1 MNVKKAL
8 FASSLFLCGAGVL
21 PVTAGLPVPH
31 DESEISSPMPEQQ
44 KKNRIITG
52 NVTDGS
58 TGEPLIGVSIML
70 KGSSEGTTTDLDGNF
85 SLSVP
90 VKAQLE
96 FSYIGYKKQVLDVTD
111 LVVAN
116 VKLESDN
123 EMLAEVVVVGAG
135 TQKKVSVTGAIT
147 SVKGTELHAPSSSLT
162 SNFAGKLA
170 GVIAV
175 TTGGEPGTSSNFYIR
190 GIGTFG
196 GRATPLILLDGVE
209 ISSGDLNRIPPESIE
224 SFSILKDASAT
235 AIYGARGAN
244 GVMLVTTK
252 IGTENTKASINVTVE
267 NSFLKPVNEVGYVDG
282 ARWMEIYNEA
292 QLARTPNAT
301 PKYSQERIDYTRSG
315 INPYVY
321 PDVDWY
327 DLVFKESTMN
337 QRANV
342 NIMGGGPKVSYY
354 MSLQANHD
362 TGLLD
367 IPKAYSFDNNINKW
381 GYTFQNN
388 IAYKVTPT
396 TRIDLRMNAQIGN
409 NKGPNA
415 SVSDI
420 FYQVY
425 NNNPVTFPAYFPAE
439 PDDRHIK
446 YGNAI
451 LSGTSLYTNP
461 YQYMLGSYKEV
472 NYSMLNTSIY
482 INQNLDFVTKGL
494 KIIALVNWKSWSET
508 SYTRWLDPYWYR
520 VDPKSWSPDNPG
532 EYTLE
537 RLNSSGSEYIS
548 QSGIGRGADNTFYFH
563 GQLNYE
569 NTFGED
575 HGVTAMLM
583 YMQRDFK
590 RDVLPNRN
598 QGFSGRFTYDY
609 GQRYLAEFNFG
620 YNGTERL
627 ARADR
632 FEFFPAMSLG
642 WVISNEAFFEPLR
655 DKVDNLKVRASFG
668 EVGSDDLDYPTNFV
682 YIDQVSLDKIG
693 WTTGDNFNT
702 YKVGPQLERYAVQN
716 ACWERS
722 QKLDVGID
730 ITLFR
735 NWNIIFDYF
744 HEKRYNILMM
754 RAAWP
759 NMIGFSNALPYS
771 PIGEMSNQGY
781 EVSTSYSTQIGKN
794 LTIDFRGNF
803 TYTKNKYVYIDEIW
817 HEYPWQIKTG
827 RPLSYQYGYVAEGL
841 FGSQEEIDNHAKQEL
856 GSTPMPGDI
865 KYRDLNGDG
874 VINSYDQAFISELGK
889 DPRIQYG
896 FGVNLTYKKWD
907 LGVFF
912 NGSAMRKINM
922 NKDGGVHPFG
932 AESHNVFQY
941 VAENRWTEENQNPH
955 AQYPRLGITN
965 SETDN
970 NRQNSTYWLR
980 NGNFL
985 RFKQLEVGY
994 TFKYG
999 RVYLT
1004 GDNIAVFSP
1013 FKEWDPELEWYKY
1026 PLQRTFNIGLQL
1038 NF

>member
-1 MNVKKAL
+1 MKKHSKKLFSLCLVAMAL
-8 FASSLFLCGAGVL
+8 SGATDPVFADSADKTGREVM
-21 PVTAGLPVPH
+21 TTY
-31 DESEISSPMPEQQ
+31 QQ
-44 KKNRIITG
+44 KKGRTVTGTITDA
-52 NVTDGS
+52 VDGS
-58 TGEPLIGVSIML
+58 PLIGVNIKL
-70 KGSSEGTTTDLDGNF
+70 KGTTTGVISDIDGNY
-85 SLSVP
+85 SIEVDSRKSILI
-90 VKAQLE
+90 
-96 FSYIGYKKQVLDVTD
+96 FSYIGYKTREVPVED
-111 LVVAN
+111 LGVIN
-116 VKLESDN
+116 VKLTSDN
-123 EMLAEVVVVGAG
+123 ELLDEVVIVGSG
-135 TQKKVSVTGAIT
+135 TQKKVSVTGAIS
-147 SVKGTELHAPSSSLT
+147 SVKGAALKAPSSSLT
-162 SNFAGKLA
+162 SSLAGRLA
-170 GVIAV
+170 GVMV
-175 TTGGEPGTSSNFYIR
+175 NTTSGEPGSASEFYIR
-190 GIGTFG
+190 GISTFG
-196 GRATPLILLDGVE
+196 GRKTPLILLDDVE
-209 ISSGDLNRIPPESIE
+209 ISSTDLNNIPAETIE

-235 AIYGARGAN
+235 AIYGSRGAN

-252 IGTENTKASINVTVE
+252 SGQENTKTQINVTVE
-267 NSFLKPVNEVGYVDG
+267 NSFQSMMNFPKFVDG
-282 ARWMEIYNEA
+282 ATWMELYNEG
-292 QLARTPNAT
+292 QRNRGAT
-301 PKYSQERIDYTRSG
+301 SLMYSQERIDNTRNKV
-315 INPYVY
+315 NPYVY
-321 PDVDWY
+321 PDVNWR
-327 DLVFKESTMN
+327 DLLFKDMAMS

-342 NIMGGGPKVSYY
+342 NLQGGGSRVSYY
-354 MSLQANHD
+354 MSLNVNHD
-362 TGLLD
+362 SGLLD
-367 IPKAYSFDNNINKW
+367 SPQIYSFNNNINNLS
-381 GYTFQNN
+381 YNFQNN
-388 IAYKVTPT
+388 LQVKVTPT
-396 TRIDLRMNAQIGN
+396 TQIRLNMNAQIQN
-409 NKGPNA
+409 RKGPNYKTQDLFIMTHTA
-415 SVSDI
+415 NPI
-420 FYQVY
+420 F
-425 NNNPVTFPAYFPAE
+425 FPATLPAQKG
-439 PDDRHIK
+439 DKHMRF
-446 YGNAI
+446 GNAI
-451 LSGTSLYTNP
+451 LSNATLRTNP
-461 YQYMLGSYKEV
+461 YAHMASSFKQVDENM
-472 NYSMLNTSIY
+472 MHTTMRID
-482 INQNLDFVTKGL
+482 QTLDFVTKGL
-494 KIIALVNWKSWSET
+494 SANALIHFKNT
-508 SYTRWLDPYWYR
+508 SSQAFTRSIEPYYYR
-520 VDPKSWSPDNPG
+520 ITKWTPG
-532 EYTLE
+532 TDQYDME
-537 RLNSSGSEYIS
+537 RLGTSGTEYIYTS
-548 QSGIGRGADNTFYFH
+548 DISRYTERTITMQF
-563 GQLNYE
+563 QLDYKRQ
-569 NTFGED
+569 FGM
-575 HGVTAMLM
+575 HNVGGMLM

>member
-1 MNVKKAL
+1 MKKHSKKLFSLCLVAMAL
-8 FASSLFLCGAGVL
+8 SGATDPVFADSADKTGREVM
-21 PVTAGLPVPH
+21 TTY
-31 DESEISSPMPEQQ
+31 QQ
-44 KKNRIITG
+44 KKGRTVTGTITDA
-52 NVTDGS
+52 VDGS
-58 TGEPLIGVSIML
+58 PLIGVNIKL
-70 KGSSEGTTTDLDGNF
+70 KGTTTGVISDIDGNY
-85 SLSVP
+85 SIEVDSRKSILI
-90 VKAQLE
+90 
-96 FSYIGYKKQVLDVTD
+96 FSYIGYKTREVPVED
-111 LVVAN
+111 LGVIN
-116 VKLESDN
+116 VKLTSDN
-123 EMLAEVVVVGAG
+123 ELLDEVVIVGSG
-135 TQKKVSVTGAIT
+135 TQKKVSVTGAIS
-147 SVKGTELHAPSSSLT
+147 SVKGAALKAPSSSLT
-162 SNFAGKLA
+162 SSLAGRLA
-170 GVIAV
+170 GVMV
-175 TTGGEPGTSSNFYIR
+175 NTTSGEPGSASEFYIR
-190 GIGTFG
+190 GISTFG
-196 GRATPLILLDGVE
+196 GRKTPLILLDDVE
-209 ISSGDLNRIPPESIE
+209 ISSTDLNNIPAETIE

-235 AIYGARGAN
+235 AIYGSRGAN

-252 IGTENTKASINVTVE
+252 SGQENTKTQINVTVE
-267 NSFLKPVNEVGYVDG
+267 NSFQSMMNFPKFVDG
-282 ARWMEIYNEA
+282 ATWMELYNEG
-292 QLARTPNAT
+292 QRNRGAT
-301 PKYSQERIDYTRSG
+301 SLMYSQERIDNTRNKV
-315 INPYVY
+315 NPYVY
-321 PDVDWY
+321 PDVNWR
-327 DLVFKESTMN
+327 DLLFKDMAMS

-342 NIMGGGPKVSYY
+342 NLQGGGSRVSYY
-354 MSLQANHD
+354 MSLNVNHD
-362 TGLLD
+362 SGLLD
-367 IPKAYSFDNNINKW
+367 SPQIYSFNNNINNLS
-381 GYTFQNN
+381 YNFQNN
-388 IAYKVTPT
+388 LQVKVTPT
-396 TRIDLRMNAQIGN
+396 TKIRLNMNAQIQN
-409 NKGPNA
+409 RKGPNYKTQDLFIMTHTA
-415 SVSDI
+415 NPI
-420 FYQVY
+420 F
-425 NNNPVTFPAYFPAE
+425 FPATLPAQKG
-439 PDDRHIK
+439 DKHMRF
-446 YGNAI
+446 GNAI
-451 LSGTSLYTNP
+451 LSNATLRTNP
-461 YQYMLGSYKEV
+461 YAHMASSFKQVDENM
-472 NYSMLNTSIY
+472 MHTTMRID
-482 INQNLDFVTKGL
+482 QTLDFVTKGL
-494 KIIALVNWKSWSET
+494 SANALIHFKNT
-508 SYTRWLDPYWYR
+508 SSQAFTRSIEPYYYR
-520 VDPKSWSPDNPG
+520 ITKWTPG
-532 EYTLE
+532 TDQYDME
-537 RLNSSGSEYIS
+537 RLGTSGTEYIYTS
-548 QSGIGRGADNTFYFH
+548 DISRYTERTITMQF
-563 GQLNYE
+563 QLDYKRQ
-569 NTFGED
+569 FGM
-575 HGVTAMLM
+575 HNVGGMLM

-693 WTTGDNFNT
+693 WTTGGNFNT

>member
-1 MNVKKAL
+1 MKKHSKKLFSLCLVAMAL
-8 FASSLFLCGAGVL
+8 SGATDPVFADSADKTGREVM
-21 PVTAGLPVPH
+21 TTY
-31 DESEISSPMPEQQ
+31 QQ
-44 KKNRIITG
+44 KKGRTVTGTITDA
-52 NVTDGS
+52 VDGS
-58 TGEPLIGVSIML
+58 PLIGVNIKL
-70 KGSSEGTTTDLDGNF
+70 KGTTTGVISDIDGNY
-85 SLSVP
+85 SIEVDSRKSILI
-90 VKAQLE
+90 
-96 FSYIGYKKQVLDVTD
+96 FSYIGYKTREVPVED
-111 LVVAN
+111 LGVIN
-116 VKLESDN
+116 VKLTSDN
-123 EMLAEVVVVGAG
+123 ELLDEVVIVGSG
-135 TQKKVSVTGAIT
+135 TQKKVSVTGAIS
-147 SVKGTELHAPSSSLT
+147 SVKGAALKAPSSSLT
-162 SNFAGKLA
+162 SSLAGRLA
-170 GVIAV
+170 GVMV
-175 TTGGEPGTSSNFYIR
+175 NTTSGEPGSASEFYIR
-190 GIGTFG
+190 GISTFG
-196 GRATPLILLDGVE
+196 GRKTPLILLDDVE
-209 ISSGDLNRIPPESIE
+209 ISSTDLNNIPTETIE

-235 AIYGARGAN
+235 AIYGSRGAN

-252 IGTENTKASINVTVE
+252 SGQENTKTQINVTVE
-267 NSFLKPVNEVGYVDG
+267 NSFQSMMNFPKFVDG
-282 ARWMEIYNEA
+282 ATWMELYNEG
-292 QLARTPNAT
+292 QRNRGAT
-301 PKYSQERIDYTRSG
+301 SLMYSQERIDNTRNKV
-315 INPYVY
+315 NPYVY
-321 PDVDWY
+321 PDVNWR
-327 DLVFKESTMN
+327 DLLFKDMAMS

-342 NIMGGGPKVSYY
+342 NLQGGGSRVSYY
-354 MSLQANHD
+354 MSLNVNHD
-362 TGLLD
+362 SGLLD
-367 IPKAYSFDNNINKW
+367 SPQIYSFNNNINNLS
-381 GYTFQNN
+381 YNFQNN
-388 IAYKVTPT
+388 LQVKVTPT
-396 TRIDLRMNAQIGN
+396 TKIRLNMNAQIQN
-409 NKGPNA
+409 RKGPNYKTQDLFIMTHTA
-415 SVSDI
+415 NPI
-420 FYQVY
+420 F
-425 NNNPVTFPAYFPAE
+425 FPATLPAQKG
-439 PDDRHIK
+439 DKHMRF
-446 YGNAI
+446 GNAI
-451 LSGTSLYTNP
+451 LSNATLRTNP
-461 YQYMLGSYKEV
+461 YAHMASSFKQVDENM
-472 NYSMLNTSIY
+472 MHTTMRID
-482 INQNLDFVTKGL
+482 QTLDFVTKGL
-494 KIIALVNWKSWSET
+494 SANALIHFKNT
-508 SYTRWLDPYWYR
+508 SSQAFTRSIEPYYYR
-520 VDPKSWSPDNPG
+520 ITKWTPG
-532 EYTLE
+532 TDQYDME
-537 RLNSSGSEYIS
+537 RLGTSGTEYIYTS
-548 QSGIGRGADNTFYFH
+548 DISRYTERTITMQF
-563 GQLNYE
+563 QLDYKRQ
-569 NTFGED
+569 FGM
-575 HGVTAMLM
+575 HNVGGMLM

-730 ITLFR
+730 LTLFR

>member
-1 MNVKKAL
+1 MKKHSKKLFSLCLVAMAL
-8 FASSLFLCGAGVL
+8 SGATDPVFADSADKTGREVM
-21 PVTAGLPVPH
+21 TTY
-31 DESEISSPMPEQQ
+31 QQ
-44 KKNRIITG
+44 KKGRTVTGTITDA
-52 NVTDGS
+52 VDGS
-58 TGEPLIGVSIML
+58 PLIGVNIKL
-70 KGSSEGTTTDLDGNF
+70 KGTTTGVISDIDGNY
-85 SLSVP
+85 SIEVDSRKSILI
-90 VKAQLE
+90 
-96 FSYIGYKKQVLDVTD
+96 FSYIGYKTREVPVED
-111 LVVAN
+111 LGVIN
-116 VKLESDN
+116 VKLTSDN
-123 EMLAEVVVVGAG
+123 ELLDEVVIVGSG
-135 TQKKVSVTGAIT
+135 TQKKVSVTGAIS
-147 SVKGTELHAPSSSLT
+147 SVKGAALKAPSSSLT
-162 SNFAGKLA
+162 SSLAGRLA
-170 GVIAV
+170 GVMV
-175 TTGGEPGTSSNFYIR
+175 NTTSGEPGSASEFYIR
-190 GIGTFG
+190 GISTFG
-196 GRATPLILLDGVE
+196 GRKTPLILLDDVE
-209 ISSGDLNRIPPESIE
+209 ISSTDLNNIPAETIE

-235 AIYGARGAN
+235 AIYGSRGAN

-252 IGTENTKASINVTVE
+252 SGQENTKTQINVTVE
-267 NSFLKPVNEVGYVDG
+267 NSFQSMMNFPKFVDG
-282 ARWMEIYNEA
+282 ATWMELYNEG
-292 QLARTPNAT
+292 QRNRGAT
-301 PKYSQERIDYTRSG
+301 SLMYSQERIDNTRNKV
-315 INPYVY
+315 NPYVY
-321 PDVDWY
+321 PDVNWR
-327 DLVFKESTMN
+327 DLLFKDMAMS

-342 NIMGGGPKVSYY
+342 NLQGGGSRVSYY
-354 MSLQANHD
+354 MSLNVNHD
-362 TGLLD
+362 SGLLD
-367 IPKAYSFDNNINKW
+367 SPQIYSFNNNINNLS
-381 GYTFQNN
+381 YNFQNN
-388 IAYKVTPT
+388 LQVKFTPT
-396 TRIDLRMNAQIGN
+396 TKIRLNMNAQIQN
-409 NKGPNA
+409 RKGPNYKTQDLFIMTHTA
-415 SVSDI
+415 NPI
-420 FYQVY
+420 F
-425 NNNPVTFPAYFPAE
+425 FPATLPAQKG
-439 PDDRHIK
+439 DKHMRF
-446 YGNAI
+446 GNAI
-451 LSGTSLYTNP
+451 LSNATLRTNP
-461 YQYMLGSYKEV
+461 YAHMASSFKQVDENM
-472 NYSMLNTSIY
+472 MHTTMRID
-482 INQNLDFVTKGL
+482 QTLDFVTKGL
-494 KIIALVNWKSWSET
+494 SANALIHFKNT
-508 SYTRWLDPYWYR
+508 SSQAFTRSIEPYYYR
-520 VDPKSWSPDNPG
+520 ITKWTPG
-532 EYTLE
+532 TDQYDME
-537 RLNSSGSEYIS
+537 RLGTSGTEYIYTS
-548 QSGIGRGADNTFYFH
+548 DISRYTERTITMQF
-563 GQLNYE
+563 QLDYKRQ
-569 NTFGED
+569 FGM
-575 HGVTAMLM
+575 HNVGGMLM

>member
-1 MNVKKAL
+1 MKKHSKKLFSLCLVAMAL
-8 FASSLFLCGAGVL
+8 SGATDPVFADSADKTGREVM
-21 PVTAGLPVPH
+21 TTY
-31 DESEISSPMPEQQ
+31 QQ
-44 KKNRIITG
+44 KKGRTVTGTITDA
-52 NVTDGS
+52 VDGS
-58 TGEPLIGVSIML
+58 PLIGVNIKL
-70 KGSSEGTTTDLDGNF
+70 KGTTTGVISDIDGNY
-85 SLSVP
+85 SIEVDSRKSILI
-90 VKAQLE
+90 
-96 FSYIGYKKQVLDVTD
+96 FSYIGYKTREVPVED
-111 LVVAN
+111 LGVIN
-116 VKLESDN
+116 VKLTSDN
-123 EMLAEVVVVGAG
+123 ELLDEVVIVGSG
-135 TQKKVSVTGAIT
+135 TQKKVSVTGAIS
-147 SVKGTELHAPSSSLT
+147 SVKGAALKAPSSSLT
-162 SNFAGKLA
+162 SSLAGRLA
-170 GVIAV
+170 GVMV
-175 TTGGEPGTSSNFYIR
+175 NTTSGEPGSASEFYIR
-190 GIGTFG
+190 GISTFG
-196 GRATPLILLDGVE
+196 GRKTPLILLDDVE
-209 ISSGDLNRIPPESIE
+209 ISSTDLNNIPAETIE

-235 AIYGARGAN
+235 AIYGSRGAN
-244 GVMLVTTK
+244 GVMLVITK
-252 IGTENTKASINVTVE
+252 SGQENTKTQINVTVE
-267 NSFLKPVNEVGYVDG
+267 NSFQSMMNFPKFVDG
-282 ARWMEIYNEA
+282 ATWMELYNEG
-292 QLARTPNAT
+292 QRNRGAT
-301 PKYSQERIDYTRSG
+301 SLMYSQERIDNTRNKV
-315 INPYVY
+315 NPYVY
-321 PDVDWY
+321 PDVNWR
-327 DLVFKESTMN
+327 DLLFKDMAMS

-342 NIMGGGPKVSYY
+342 NLQGGGSRVSYY
-354 MSLQANHD
+354 MSLNVNHD
-362 TGLLD
+362 SGLLD
-367 IPKAYSFDNNINKW
+367 SPQIYSFNNNINNLS
-381 GYTFQNN
+381 YNFQNN
-388 IAYKVTPT
+388 LQVKVTPT
-396 TRIDLRMNAQIGN
+396 TKIRLNMNAQIQN
-409 NKGPNA
+409 RKGPNYKTQDLFIMTHTA
-415 SVSDI
+415 NPI
-420 FYQVY
+420 F
-425 NNNPVTFPAYFPAE
+425 FPATLPAQKG
-439 PDDRHIK
+439 DKHMRF
-446 YGNAI
+446 GNAI
-451 LSGTSLYTNP
+451 LSNATLRTNP
-461 YQYMLGSYKEV
+461 YAHMASSFKQVDENM
-472 NYSMLNTSIY
+472 MHTTMRID
-482 INQNLDFVTKGL
+482 QTLDFVTKGL
-494 KIIALVNWKSWSET
+494 SANALIHFKNT
-508 SYTRWLDPYWYR
+508 SSQAFTRSIEPYYYR
-520 VDPKSWSPDNPG
+520 ITKWTPG
-532 EYTLE
+532 TDQYDME
-537 RLNSSGSEYIS
+537 RLGTSGTEYIYTS
-548 QSGIGRGADNTFYFH
+548 DISRYTERTITMQF
-563 GQLNYE
+563 QLDYKRQ
-569 NTFGED
+569 FGM
-575 HGVTAMLM
+575 HNVGGMLM

>member
-1 MNVKKAL
+1 MKKHSKKLFSLCLVAMAL
-8 FASSLFLCGAGVL
+8 SGATDPVFADSADKTGREVM
-21 PVTAGLPVPH
+21 TTY
-31 DESEISSPMPEQQ
+31 QQ
-44 KKNRIITG
+44 KKGRTVTGTITDA
-52 NVTDGS
+52 VDGS
-58 TGEPLIGVSIML
+58 PLIGVNIKL
-70 KGSSEGTTTDLDGNF
+70 KGTTTGVISDIDGNY
-85 SLSVP
+85 SIEVDSRKSILI
-90 VKAQLE
+90 
-96 FSYIGYKKQVLDVTD
+96 FSYIGYKTREVPVED
-111 LVVAN
+111 LGVIN
-116 VKLESDN
+116 VKLTSNN
-123 EMLAEVVVVGAG
+123 ELLDEVVIVGSG
-135 TQKKVSVTGAIT
+135 TQKKVSVTGAIS
-147 SVKGTELHAPSSSLT
+147 SVKGAALKAPSSSLT
-162 SNFAGKLA
+162 SSLAGRLA
-170 GVIAV
+170 GVMV
-175 TTGGEPGTSSNFYIR
+175 NTTSGEPGSASEFYIR
-190 GIGTFG
+190 GISTFG
-196 GRATPLILLDGVE
+196 GRKTPLILLDDVE
-209 ISSGDLNRIPPESIE
+209 ISSTDLNNIPAETIE

-235 AIYGARGAN
+235 AIYGSRGAN

-252 IGTENTKASINVTVE
+252 SGQENTKTQINVTVE
-267 NSFLKPVNEVGYVDG
+267 NSFQSMMNFPKFVDG
-282 ARWMEIYNEA
+282 ATWMELYNEG
-292 QLARTPNAT
+292 QRNRGAT
-301 PKYSQERIDYTRSG
+301 SLMYSQERIDNTRNKV
-315 INPYVY
+315 NPYVY
-321 PDVDWY
+321 PDVNWR
-327 DLVFKESTMN
+327 DLLFKDMAMS

-342 NIMGGGPKVSYY
+342 NLQGGGSRVSYY
-354 MSLQANHD
+354 MSLNVNHD
-362 TGLLD
+362 SGLLD
-367 IPKAYSFDNNINKW
+367 SPQIYSFNNNINNLS
-381 GYTFQNN
+381 YNFQNN
-388 IAYKVTPT
+388 LQVKVTPT
-396 TRIDLRMNAQIGN
+396 TKIRLNMNAQIQN
-409 NKGPNA
+409 RKGPNYKTQDLFIMTHTA
-415 SVSDI
+415 NPI
-420 FYQVY
+420 F
-425 NNNPVTFPAYFPAE
+425 FPATLPAQKG
-439 PDDRHIK
+439 DKHMRF
-446 YGNAI
+446 GNAI
-451 LSGTSLYTNP
+451 LSNATLRTNP
-461 YQYMLGSYKEV
+461 YAHMASSFKQVDENM
-472 NYSMLNTSIY
+472 MHTTMRID
-482 INQNLDFVTKGL
+482 QTLDFVTKGL
-494 KIIALVNWKSWSET
+494 SANALIHFKNT
-508 SYTRWLDPYWYR
+508 SSQAFTRSIEPYYYR
-520 VDPKSWSPDNPG
+520 ITKWTPG
-532 EYTLE
+532 TDQYDME
-537 RLNSSGSEYIS
+537 RLGTSGTEYIYTS
-548 QSGIGRGADNTFYFH
+548 DISRYTERTITMQF
-563 GQLNYE
+563 QLDYKRQ
-569 NTFGED
+569 FGM
-575 HGVTAMLM
+575 HNVGGMLM

>member
-1 MNVKKAL
+1 MKKHSKKLFSLCLVAMAL
-8 FASSLFLCGAGVL
+8 SGATDPVFADSADKTGREVM
-21 PVTAGLPVPH
+21 TTY
-31 DESEISSPMPEQQ
+31 QQ
-44 KKNRIITG
+44 KKGRTVTGTITDA
-52 NVTDGS
+52 VDGS
-58 TGEPLIGVSIML
+58 PLIGVNIKL
-70 KGSSEGTTTDLDGNF
+70 KGTTTGVISDIDGNY
-85 SLSVP
+85 SIEVDSRKSILI
-90 VKAQLE
+90 
-96 FSYIGYKKQVLDVTD
+96 FSYIGYKTREVPVED
-111 LVVAN
+111 LGVIN
-116 VKLESDN
+116 VKLTSDN
-123 EMLAEVVVVGAG
+123 ELLDEVVIVGSG
-135 TQKKVSVTGAIT
+135 TQKKVSVTGAIS
-147 SVKGTELHAPSSSLT
+147 SVKGAALKAPSSSLT
-162 SNFAGKLA
+162 SALAGRLA
-170 GVIAV
+170 GVMV
-175 TTGGEPGTSSNFYIR
+175 NTTSGEPGSASEFYIR
-190 GIGTFG
+190 GISTFG
-196 GRATPLILLDGVE
+196 GRKTPLILLDDVE
-209 ISSGDLNRIPPESIE
+209 ISSTDLNNIPAETIE

-235 AIYGARGAN
+235 AIYGSRGAN

-252 IGTENTKASINVTVE
+252 SGQENTKTQINVTVE
-267 NSFLKPVNEVGYVDG
+267 NSFQSMMNFPKFVDG
-282 ARWMEIYNEA
+282 ATWMELYNEG
-292 QLARTPNAT
+292 QRNRGAT
-301 PKYSQERIDYTRSG
+301 SLMYSQERIDNTRNKV
-315 INPYVY
+315 NPYVY
-321 PDVDWY
+321 PDVNWR
-327 DLVFKESTMN
+327 DLLFKDMAMS

-342 NIMGGGPKVSYY
+342 NLQGGGSRVSYY
-354 MSLQANHD
+354 MSLNVNHD
-362 TGLLD
+362 SGLLD
-367 IPKAYSFDNNINKW
+367 SPQIYSFNNNINNLS
-381 GYTFQNN
+381 YNFQNN
-388 IAYKVTPT
+388 LQVKVTPT
-396 TRIDLRMNAQIGN
+396 TKIRLNMNAQIQN
-409 NKGPNA
+409 RKGPNYKTQDLFIMTHTA
-415 SVSDI
+415 NPI
-420 FYQVY
+420 F
-425 NNNPVTFPAYFPAE
+425 FPATLPAQKG
-439 PDDRHIK
+439 DKHMRF
-446 YGNAI
+446 GNAI
-451 LSGTSLYTNP
+451 LSNATLRTNP
-461 YQYMLGSYKEV
+461 YAHMASSFKQVDENM
-472 NYSMLNTSIY
+472 MHTTMRID
-482 INQNLDFVTKGL
+482 QTLDFVTKGL
-494 KIIALVNWKSWSET
+494 SANALIHFKNT
-508 SYTRWLDPYWYR
+508 SSQAFTRSIEPYYYR
-520 VDPKSWSPDNPG
+520 ITKWTPG
-532 EYTLE
+532 TDQYDME
-537 RLNSSGSEYIS
+537 RLGTSGTEYIYTS
-548 QSGIGRGADNTFYFH
+548 DISRYTERTITMQF
-563 GQLNYE
+563 QLDYKRQ
-569 NTFGED
+569 FGM
-575 HGVTAMLM
+575 HNVGGMLM

>member
-1 MNVKKAL
+1 MKKHSKKLFSLCLVAMAL
-8 FASSLFLCGAGVL
+8 SGATDPVFADSADKTGREVM
-21 PVTAGLPVPH
+21 TTY
-31 DESEISSPMPEQQ
+31 QQ
-44 KKNRIITG
+44 KKGRTVTGTITDA
-52 NVTDGS
+52 VDGS
-58 TGEPLIGVSIML
+58 PLIGVNIKL
-70 KGSSEGTTTDLDGNF
+70 KGTTTGVISDIDGNY
-85 SLSVP
+85 SIEVDSRKSILI
-90 VKAQLE
+90 
-96 FSYIGYKKQVLDVTD
+96 FSYIGYKTREVPVED
-111 LVVAN
+111 LGVIN
-116 VKLESDN
+116 VKLTSDN
-123 EMLAEVVVVGAG
+123 ELLDEVVIVGSG
-135 TQKKVSVTGAIT
+135 TQKKVSVTGAIS
-147 SVKGTELHAPSSSLT
+147 SVKGAALKAPSSSLT
-162 SNFAGKLA
+162 SSLAGRLA
-170 GVIAV
+170 GVMV
-175 TTGGEPGTSSNFYIR
+175 NTTSGEPGSASEFYIR
-190 GIGTFG
+190 GISTFG
-196 GRATPLILLDGVE
+196 GRKTPLILLDDVE
-209 ISSGDLNRIPPESIE
+209 ISSTDLNNIPAETIE

-235 AIYGARGAN
+235 AIYGSRGAN

-252 IGTENTKASINVTVE
+252 SGQENTKTQINVTVE
-267 NSFLKPVNEVGYVDG
+267 NSFQSMMNFPKFVDG
-282 ARWMEIYNEA
+282 ATWMELYNEG
-292 QLARTPNAT
+292 QRNRGAT
-301 PKYSQERIDYTRSG
+301 SLMYSQERIDNTRNKV
-315 INPYVY
+315 NPYVY
-321 PDVDWY
+321 PDVNWR
-327 DLVFKESTMN
+327 DLLFKDMAMS

-342 NIMGGGPKVSYY
+342 NLQGGGSRVSYY
-354 MSLQANHD
+354 MSLNVNHD
-362 TGLLD
+362 SGLLD
-367 IPKAYSFDNNINKW
+367 SPQIYSFNNNINNLS
-381 GYTFQNN
+381 YNFQNN
-388 IAYKVTPT
+388 LQVKVTPT
-396 TRIDLRMNAQIGN
+396 TKIRLNMNAQIQN
-409 NKGPNA
+409 RKGPNYKTQDLFIMTHTA
-415 SVSDI
+415 NPI
-420 FYQVY
+420 F
-425 NNNPVTFPAYFPAE
+425 FPATLPAQKG
-439 PDDRHIK
+439 DKHMRF
-446 YGNAI
+446 GNAI
-451 LSGTSLYTNP
+451 LSNATLRTNP
-461 YQYMLGSYKEV
+461 YAHMASSFKQVDENM
-472 NYSMLNTSIY
+472 MHTTMRID
-482 INQNLDFVTKGL
+482 QTLDFVTKGL
-494 KIIALVNWKSWSET
+494 SANALIHFKNT
-508 SYTRWLDPYWYR
+508 SSQAFTRSIEPYYYR
-520 VDPKSWSPDNPG
+520 ITKWTPG
-532 EYTLE
+532 TDQYDME
-537 RLNSSGSEYIS
+537 RLGTSGTEYIYTS
-548 QSGIGRGADNTFYFH
+548 DISRYTERTITMQF
-563 GQLNYE
+563 QLDYKRQ
-569 NTFGED
+569 FGM
-575 HGVTAMLM
+575 HNVGGMLM

-590 RDVLPNRN
+590 RDVLSNRN

>member
-1 MNVKKAL
+1 MKKHSKKLFSLCLVAMAL
-8 FASSLFLCGAGVL
+8 SGATDPVFADSADKTGREVM
-21 PVTAGLPVPH
+21 TTY
-31 DESEISSPMPEQQ
+31 QQ
-44 KKNRIITG
+44 KKGRTVTGTITDA
-52 NVTDGS
+52 VDGS
-58 TGEPLIGVSIML
+58 PLIGVNIKL
-70 KGSSEGTTTDLDGNF
+70 KGTTTGVISDIDGNY
-85 SLSVP
+85 SIEVDSRKSILI
-90 VKAQLE
+90 
-96 FSYIGYKKQVLDVTD
+96 FSYIGYKTREVPVED
-111 LVVAN
+111 LGVIN
-116 VKLESDN
+116 VKLTSDN
-123 EMLAEVVVVGAG
+123 ELLDEVVIVGSG
-135 TQKKVSVTGAIT
+135 TQKKVSVTGAIS
-147 SVKGTELHAPSSSLT
+147 SVKGAALKAPSSSLT
-162 SNFAGKLA
+162 SSLAGRLA
-170 GVIAV
+170 GVMV
-175 TTGGEPGTSSNFYIR
+175 NTTSGEPGSASEFYIR
-190 GIGTFG
+190 GISTFG
-196 GRATPLILLDGVE
+196 GRKTPLILLDDVE
-209 ISSGDLNRIPPESIE
+209 ISSTDLNNIPAETIE

-235 AIYGARGAN
+235 AIYGSRGAN

-252 IGTENTKASINVTVE
+252 SGQENTKTQINVTVE
-267 NSFLKPVNEVGYVDG
+267 NSFQSMMNFPKFVDG
-282 ARWMEIYNEA
+282 ATWMELYNEG
-292 QLARTPNAT
+292 QRNRGAT
-301 PKYSQERIDYTRSG
+301 SLMYSQERIDNTRNKV
-315 INPYVY
+315 NPYVY
-321 PDVDWY
+321 PDANWR
-327 DLVFKESTMN
+327 DLLFKDMAMS

-342 NIMGGGPKVSYY
+342 NLQGGGSRVSYY
-354 MSLQANHD
+354 MSLNVNHD
-362 TGLLD
+362 SGLLD
-367 IPKAYSFDNNINKW
+367 SPQIYSFNNNINNLS
-381 GYTFQNN
+381 YNFQNN
-388 IAYKVTPT
+388 LQVKVTPT
-396 TRIDLRMNAQIGN
+396 TKIRLNMNAQIQN
-409 NKGPNA
+409 RKGPNYKTQDLFIMTHTA
-415 SVSDI
+415 NPI
-420 FYQVY
+420 F
-425 NNNPVTFPAYFPAE
+425 FPATLPAQKG
-439 PDDRHIK
+439 DKHMRF
-446 YGNAI
+446 GNAI
-451 LSGTSLYTNP
+451 LSNATLRTNP
-461 YQYMLGSYKEV
+461 YAHMASSFKQVDENM
-472 NYSMLNTSIY
+472 MHTTMRID
-482 INQNLDFVTKGL
+482 QTLDFVTKGL
-494 KIIALVNWKSWSET
+494 SANALIHFKNT
-508 SYTRWLDPYWYR
+508 SSQAFTRSIEPYYYR
-520 VDPKSWSPDNPG
+520 ITKWTPG
-532 EYTLE
+532 TDQYDME
-537 RLNSSGSEYIS
+537 RLGTSGTEYIYTS
-548 QSGIGRGADNTFYFH
+548 NISRYTERTITMQF
-563 GQLNYE
+563 QLDYKRQ
-569 NTFGED
+569 FGM
-575 HGVTAMLM
+575 HNVGGMLM

>member
-1 MNVKKAL
+1 MKKHSKKLFSLCLVAMAL
-8 FASSLFLCGAGVL
+8 SGATDPVFADSADKTGREVM
-21 PVTAGLPVPH
+21 TTY
-31 DESEISSPMPEQQ
+31 QQ
-44 KKNRIITG
+44 KKGRTVTGTITDA
-52 NVTDGS
+52 VDGS
-58 TGEPLIGVSIML
+58 PLIGVNIKL
-70 KGSSEGTTTDLDGNF
+70 KGTTTGVISDIDGNY
-85 SLSVP
+85 SIEVDSRKSILI
-90 VKAQLE
+90 
-96 FSYIGYKKQVLDVTD
+96 FSYIGYKTREVPVED
-111 LVVAN
+111 LGVIN
-116 VKLESDN
+116 VKLTSDN
-123 EMLAEVVVVGAG
+123 ELLDEVVIVGSG
-135 TQKKVSVTGAIT
+135 TQKKVSVTGAIS
-147 SVKGTELHAPSSSLT
+147 SVKGAALKAPSSSLT
-162 SNFAGKLA
+162 SSLAGRLA
-170 GVIAV
+170 GVMV
-175 TTGGEPGTSSNFYIR
+175 NTTSGEPGSASEFYIR
-190 GIGTFG
+190 GISTFG
-196 GRATPLILLDGVE
+196 GRKTPLILLDDVE
-209 ISSGDLNRIPPESIE
+209 ISSTDLNNIPAETIE

-235 AIYGARGAN
+235 AIYGSRGAN

-252 IGTENTKASINVTVE
+252 SGQENTKTQINVTVE
-267 NSFLKPVNEVGYVDG
+267 NSFQSMMNFPKFVDG
-282 ARWMEIYNEA
+282 ATWMELYNEG
-292 QLARTPNAT
+292 QRNRGAT
-301 PKYSQERIDYTRSG
+301 SLMYSQERIDNTRNKV
-315 INPYVY
+315 NPYVY
-321 PDVDWY
+321 PDVNWR
-327 DLVFKESTMN
+327 DLLFKDMAMS

-342 NIMGGGPKVSYY
+342 NLQGGGSRVSYY
-354 MSLQANHD
+354 MSLNVNHD
-362 TGLLD
+362 SGLLD
-367 IPKAYSFDNNINKW
+367 SPQIYSFNNNINNLS
-381 GYTFQNN
+381 YNFQNN
-388 IAYKVTPT
+388 LQVKVTPT
-396 TRIDLRMNAQIGN
+396 TKIRLNMNAQIQN
-409 NKGPNA
+409 RKGPNYKTQDLFIMTHTA
-415 SVSDI
+415 NPI
-420 FYQVY
+420 F
-425 NNNPVTFPAYFPAE
+425 FPATLPAQKG
-439 PDDRHIK
+439 DKHMRF
-446 YGNAI
+446 GNAI
-451 LSGTSLYTNP
+451 LSNATLRTNP
-461 YQYMLGSYKEV
+461 YAHMASSFKQVDENM
-472 NYSMLNTSIY
+472 MHTTMRID
-482 INQNLDFVTKGL
+482 QTLDFVTKGL
-494 KIIALVNWKSWSET
+494 SANALIHFKNT
-508 SYTRWLDPYWYR
+508 SSQAFTRSIEPYYYR
-520 VDPKSWSPDNPG
+520 ITKWTPG
-532 EYTLE
+532 TDQYDME
-537 RLNSSGSEYIS
+537 RLGTSGTEYIYTS
-548 QSGIGRGADNTFYFH
+548 DISRYTERTITMQF
-563 GQLNYE
+563 QLDYKRQ
-569 NTFGED
+569 FGM
-575 HGVTAMLM
+575 HNVGGMLM

-803 TYTKNKYVYIDEIW
+803 TYTKNKYVYIDKIW

>member
-1 MNVKKAL
+1 MKKHSKKLFSLCLVAMAL
-8 FASSLFLCGAGVL
+8 SGATDPVFADSADKTGREVM
-21 PVTAGLPVPH
+21 TTY
-31 DESEISSPMPEQQ
+31 QQ
-44 KKNRIITG
+44 KKGRTVTGTITDA
-52 NVTDGS
+52 VDGS
-58 TGEPLIGVSIML
+58 PLIGVNIKL
-70 KGSSEGTTTDLDGNF
+70 KGTTTGVISDIDGNY
-85 SLSVP
+85 SIEVDSRKSILI
-90 VKAQLE
+90 
-96 FSYIGYKKQVLDVTD
+96 FSYIGYKTREVPVED
-111 LVVAN
+111 LGVIN
-116 VKLESDN
+116 VKLTSDN
-123 EMLAEVVVVGAG
+123 ELLDEVVIVGSG
-135 TQKKVSVTGAIT
+135 TQKKVSVTGAIS
-147 SVKGTELHAPSSSLT
+147 SVKGAALKAPSSSLT
-162 SNFAGKLA
+162 SSLAGRLA
-170 GVIAV
+170 GVMV
-175 TTGGEPGTSSNFYIR
+175 NTTSGEPGSASEFYIR
-190 GIGTFG
+190 GISTFG
-196 GRATPLILLDGVE
+196 GRKTPLILLDDVE
-209 ISSGDLNRIPPESIE
+209 ISSTDLNNIPAETIE

-235 AIYGARGAN
+235 AIYGSRGAN

-252 IGTENTKASINVTVE
+252 SGQENTKTQINVTVE
-267 NSFLKPVNEVGYVDG
+267 NSFQSMMNFPKFVDG
-282 ARWMEIYNEA
+282 ATWMELYNEG
-292 QLARTPNAT
+292 QRNRGAT
-301 PKYSQERIDYTRSG
+301 SLMYSQERIDNTRNKV
-315 INPYVY
+315 NPYVY
-321 PDVDWY
+321 PDVNWR
-327 DLVFKESTMN
+327 DLLFKDMAMS

-342 NIMGGGPKVSYY
+342 NLQGGGSRVSYY
-354 MSLQANHD
+354 MSLNVNHD
-362 TGLLD
+362 SGLLD
-367 IPKAYSFDNNINKW
+367 SPQIYSFNNNINNLS
-381 GYTFQNN
+381 YNFQNN
-388 IAYKVTPT
+388 LQVKVTPT
-396 TRIDLRMNAQIGN
+396 TKIRLNMNAQIQN
-409 NKGPNA
+409 RKGPNYKTQDLFIMTHTA
-415 SVSDI
+415 NPI
-420 FYQVY
+420 F
-425 NNNPVTFPAYFPAE
+425 FPATLPAQKG
-439 PDDRHIK
+439 DKHMRF
-446 YGNAI
+446 GNAI
-451 LSGTSLYTNP
+451 LSNATLRTNP
-461 YQYMLGSYKEV
+461 YAHMASSFKQVDENM
-472 NYSMLNTSIY
+472 MHTTMRID
-482 INQNLDFVTKGL
+482 QTLDFVTKGL
-494 KIIALVNWKSWSET
+494 SANALIHFKNT
-508 SYTRWLDPYWYR
+508 SSQAFTRSIEPYYYR
-520 VDPKSWSPDNPG
+520 ITKWTPG
-532 EYTLE
+532 TDQYDME
-537 RLNSSGSEYIS
+537 RLGTSGTEYIYTS
-548 QSGIGRGADNTFYFH
+548 DISRYTERTITMQF
-563 GQLNYE
+563 QLDYKRQ
-569 NTFGED
+569 FGM
-575 HGVTAMLM
+575 HNVGGMLM

-841 FGSQEEIDNHAKQEL
+841 FGSQEEIENHAKQEL

>member
-1 MNVKKAL
+1 M
-8 FASSLFLCGAGVL
+8 
-21 PVTAGLPVPH
+21 H
-31 DESEISSPMPEQQ
+31 
-44 KKNRIITG
+44 
-52 NVTDGS
+52 
-58 TGEPLIGVSIML
+58 
-70 KGSSEGTTTDLDGNF
+70 
-85 SLSVP
+85 
-90 VKAQLE
+90 
-96 FSYIGYKKQVLDVTD
+96 
-111 LVVAN
+111 
-116 VKLESDN
+116 
-123 EMLAEVVVVGAG
+123 
-135 TQKKVSVTGAIT
+135 
-147 SVKGTELHAPSSSLT
+147 
-162 SNFAGKLA
+162 
-170 GVIAV
+170 
-175 TTGGEPGTSSNFYIR
+175 
-190 GIGTFG
+190 
-196 GRATPLILLDGVE
+196 
-209 ISSGDLNRIPPESIE
+209 
-224 SFSILKDASAT
+224 
-235 AIYGARGAN
+235 
-244 GVMLVTTK
+244 
-252 IGTENTKASINVTVE
+252 
-267 NSFLKPVNEVGYVDG
+267 NS
-282 ARWMEIYNEA
+282 
-292 QLARTPNAT
+292 
-301 PKYSQERIDYTRSG
+301 
-315 INPYVY
+315 
-321 PDVDWY
+321 
-327 DLVFKESTMN
+327 
-337 QRANV
+337 
-342 NIMGGGPKVSYY
+342 
-354 MSLQANHD
+354 
-362 TGLLD
+362 
-367 IPKAYSFDNNINKW
+367 
-381 GYTFQNN
+381 
-388 IAYKVTPT
+388 
-396 TRIDLRMNAQIGN
+396 
-409 NKGPNA
+409 
-415 SVSDI
+415 
-420 FYQVY
+420 
-425 NNNPVTFPAYFPAE
+425 
-439 PDDRHIK
+439 
-446 YGNAI
+446 
-451 LSGTSLYTNP
+451 
-461 YQYMLGSYKEV
+461 
-472 NYSMLNTSIY
+472 
-482 INQNLDFVTKGL
+482 
-494 KIIALVNWKSWSET
+494 
-508 SYTRWLDPYWYR
+508 
-520 VDPKSWSPDNPG
+520 
-532 EYTLE
+532 
-537 RLNSSGSEYIS
+537 
-548 QSGIGRGADNTFYFH
+548 
-563 GQLNYE
+563 
-569 NTFGED
+569 
-575 HGVTAMLM
+575 
-583 YMQRDFK
+583 
-590 RDVLPNRN
+590 
-598 QGFSGRFTYDY
+598 
-609 GQRYLAEFNFG
+609 FG

>member
-1 MNVKKAL
+1 MKKHSKKLFSLCLVAMAL
-8 FASSLFLCGAGVL
+8 SGATDPVFADSADKTGREVM
-21 PVTAGLPVPH
+21 TTY
-31 DESEISSPMPEQQ
+31 QQ
-44 KKNRIITG
+44 KKGRTVTGTITDA
-52 NVTDGS
+52 VDGS
-58 TGEPLIGVSIML
+58 PLIGVNIKL
-70 KGSSEGTTTDLDGNF
+70 KGTTTGVISDIDGNY
-85 SLSVP
+85 SIEVDSRKSILI
-90 VKAQLE
+90 
-96 FSYIGYKKQVLDVTD
+96 FSYIGYKTREVPVED
-111 LVVAN
+111 LGVIN
-116 VKLESDN
+116 VKLTSDN
-123 EMLAEVVVVGAG
+123 ELLDEVVIVGSG
-135 TQKKVSVTGAIT
+135 TQKKVSVTGAIS
-147 SVKGTELHAPSSSLT
+147 SVKGAALKAPSSSLT
-162 SNFAGKLA
+162 SSLAGRLA
-170 GVIAV
+170 GVMV
-175 TTGGEPGTSSNFYIR
+175 NTTSGEPGSASEFYIR
-190 GIGTFG
+190 GISTFG
-196 GRATPLILLDGVE
+196 GRKTPLILLDDVE
-209 ISSGDLNRIPPESIE
+209 ISSTDLNNIPAETIE

-235 AIYGARGAN
+235 AIYGSRGAN

-252 IGTENTKASINVTVE
+252 SGQENTKTQINVTVE
-267 NSFLKPVNEVGYVDG
+267 NSFQSMMNFPKFVDG
-282 ARWMEIYNEA
+282 ATWMELYNEG
-292 QLARTPNAT
+292 QRNRGAT
-301 PKYSQERIDYTRSG
+301 SLMYSQERIDNTRNKV
-315 INPYVY
+315 NPYVY
-321 PDVDWY
+321 PDVNWR
-327 DLVFKESTMN
+327 DLLFKDMAMS

-342 NIMGGGPKVSYY
+342 NLQGGGSRVSYY
-354 MSLQANHD
+354 MSLNVNHD
-362 TGLLD
+362 SGLLD
-367 IPKAYSFDNNINKW
+367 SPQIYSFNNNINNLS
-381 GYTFQNN
+381 YNFQNN
-388 IAYKVTPT
+388 LQVKVTPT
-396 TRIDLRMNAQIGN
+396 TKIRLNMNAQIQN
-409 NKGPNA
+409 RKGPNYKTQDLFIMTHTA
-415 SVSDI
+415 NPI
-420 FYQVY
+420 F
-425 NNNPVTFPAYFPAE
+425 FPATLPAQKG
-439 PDDRHIK
+439 DKHMRF
-446 YGNAI
+446 GNAI
-451 LSGTSLYTNP
+451 LSNATLRTNP
-461 YQYMLGSYKEV
+461 YAHMASSFKQVDENM
-472 NYSMLNTSIY
+472 MHTTMHID
-482 INQNLDFVTKGL
+482 QTLDFVTKGL
-494 KIIALVNWKSWSET
+494 SANALIHFKNT
-508 SYTRWLDPYWYR
+508 SSQAFTRSIEPYYYR
-520 VDPKSWSPDNPG
+520 ITKWTPG
-532 EYTLE
+532 TDQYDME
-537 RLNSSGSEYIS
+537 RLGTSGTEYIYTS
-548 QSGIGRGADNTFYFH
+548 DISRYTERTITMQF
-563 GQLNYE
+563 QLDYKRQ
-569 NTFGED
+569 FGM
-575 HGVTAMLM
+575 HNVGGMLM

>member
-1 MNVKKAL
+1 MKKHSKKLFSLCLVAMAL
-8 FASSLFLCGAGVL
+8 SGATDPVFADSADKTGREVM
-21 PVTAGLPVPH
+21 TTY
-31 DESEISSPMPEQQ
+31 QQ
-44 KKNRIITG
+44 KKGRTVTGTITDA
-52 NVTDGS
+52 VDGS
-58 TGEPLIGVSIML
+58 PLIGVNIKL
-70 KGSSEGTTTDLDGNF
+70 KGTTTGVISDIDGNY
-85 SLSVP
+85 SIEVDSRKSILI
-90 VKAQLE
+90 
-96 FSYIGYKKQVLDVTD
+96 FSYIGYKTREVPVED
-111 LVVAN
+111 LGVIN
-116 VKLESDN
+116 VKLTSDN
-123 EMLAEVVVVGAG
+123 ELLDEVVIVGSG
-135 TQKKVSVTGAIT
+135 TQKKVSVTGAIS
-147 SVKGTELHAPSSSLT
+147 SVKGAALKAPSSSLT
-162 SNFAGKLA
+162 SSLAGRLA
-170 GVIAV
+170 GVMV
-175 TTGGEPGTSSNFYIR
+175 NTTSGEPGSASEFYIR
-190 GIGTFG
+190 GISTFG
-196 GRATPLILLDGVE
+196 GRKTPLILLDDVE
-209 ISSGDLNRIPPESIE
+209 ISSTDLNNIPAETIE

-235 AIYGARGAN
+235 AIYGSRGAN

-252 IGTENTKASINVTVE
+252 SGQENTKTQINVTVE
-267 NSFLKPVNEVGYVDG
+267 NSFQSMMNFPKFVDG
-282 ARWMEIYNEA
+282 ATWMELYNEG
-292 QLARTPNAT
+292 QRNRGAT
-301 PKYSQERIDYTRSG
+301 SLMYSQERIDNTRNKV
-315 INPYVY
+315 NPYVY
-321 PDVDWY
+321 PDVNWR
-327 DLVFKESTMN
+327 DLLFKDMAMS

-342 NIMGGGPKVSYY
+342 NLQGGGSRVSYY
-354 MSLQANHD
+354 MSLNVNHD
-362 TGLLD
+362 SGLLD
-367 IPKAYSFDNNINKW
+367 SPQIYSFNNNINNLS
-381 GYTFQNN
+381 YNFQNN
-388 IAYKVTPT
+388 LQVKVTPT
-396 TRIDLRMNAQIGN
+396 TKIRLNMNAQIQN
-409 NKGPNA
+409 RKGPNYKTQDLFIMTHTA
-415 SVSDI
+415 NPI
-420 FYQVY
+420 F
-425 NNNPVTFPAYFPAE
+425 FPATLPAQKG
-439 PDDRHIK
+439 DKHMRF
-446 YGNAI
+446 GNAI
-451 LSGTSLYTNP
+451 LSNATLRTNP
-461 YQYMLGSYKEV
+461 YAHMASSFKQVDENM
-472 NYSMLNTSIY
+472 MHTTMRID
-482 INQNLDFVTKGL
+482 QTLDFVTKGL
-494 KIIALVNWKSWSET
+494 SANALIHFKNT
-508 SYTRWLDPYWYR
+508 SSQAFTRSIEPYYYR
-520 VDPKSWSPDNPG
+520 ITKWTPG
-532 EYTLE
+532 TDQYDME
-537 RLNSSGSEYIS
+537 RLGTSGTEYIYTS
-548 QSGIGRGADNTFYFH
+548 DISRYTERTITMQF
-563 GQLNYE
+563 QLDYKRQ
-569 NTFGED
+569 FGM
-575 HGVTAMLM
+575 HNVGGMLM

-896 FGVNLTYKKWD
+896 FGVNLTYKKLD

>member
-1 MNVKKAL
+1 MKKHSKKLFSLCLVAMAL
-8 FASSLFLCGAGVL
+8 SGATDPVFADSADKTGREVM
-21 PVTAGLPVPH
+21 TTY
-31 DESEISSPMPEQQ
+31 QQ
-44 KKNRIITG
+44 KKGRTVTGTITDA
-52 NVTDGS
+52 VDGS
-58 TGEPLIGVSIML
+58 PLIGVNIKL
-70 KGSSEGTTTDLDGNF
+70 KGTTTGVISDIDGNY
-85 SLSVP
+85 SIEVDSHKSILI
-90 VKAQLE
+90 
-96 FSYIGYKKQVLDVTD
+96 FSYIGYKTREVPVED
-111 LVVAN
+111 LGVIN
-116 VKLESDN
+116 VKLTSDN
-123 EMLAEVVVVGAG
+123 ELLDEVVIVGSG
-135 TQKKVSVTGAIT
+135 TQKKVSVTGAIS
-147 SVKGTELHAPSSSLT
+147 SVKGAALKAPSSSLT
-162 SNFAGKLA
+162 SSLAGRLA
-170 GVIAV
+170 GVMV
-175 TTGGEPGTSSNFYIR
+175 NTTSGEPGSASEFYIR
-190 GIGTFG
+190 GISTFG
-196 GRATPLILLDGVE
+196 GRKTPLILLDDVE
-209 ISSGDLNRIPPESIE
+209 ISSTDLNNIPAETIE

-235 AIYGARGAN
+235 AIYGSRGAN

-252 IGTENTKASINVTVE
+252 SGQENTKTQINVTVE
-267 NSFLKPVNEVGYVDG
+267 NSFQSMMNFPKFVDG
-282 ARWMEIYNEA
+282 ATWMELYNEG
-292 QLARTPNAT
+292 QRNRGAT
-301 PKYSQERIDYTRSG
+301 SLMYSQERIDNTRNKV
-315 INPYVY
+315 NPYVY
-321 PDVDWY
+321 PDVNWR
-327 DLVFKESTMN
+327 DLLLKDMAMS

-342 NIMGGGPKVSYY
+342 NLQGGGSRVSYY
-354 MSLQANHD
+354 MSLNVNHD
-362 TGLLD
+362 SGLLD
-367 IPKAYSFDNNINKW
+367 SPQIYSFNNNINNLS
-381 GYTFQNN
+381 YNFQNN
-388 IAYKVTPT
+388 LQVKVTPT
-396 TRIDLRMNAQIGN
+396 TKIRLNMNAQIQN
-409 NKGPNA
+409 RKGPNYKTQDLFIMTHTA
-415 SVSDI
+415 NPI
-420 FYQVY
+420 F
-425 NNNPVTFPAYFPAE
+425 FPATLPAQKG
-439 PDDRHIK
+439 DKHMRF
-446 YGNAI
+446 GNAI
-451 LSGTSLYTNP
+451 LSNATLRTNP
-461 YQYMLGSYKEV
+461 YAHMASSFKQVDENM
-472 NYSMLNTSIY
+472 MHTTMRID
-482 INQNLDFVTKGL
+482 QTLDFVTKGL
-494 KIIALVNWKSWSET
+494 SANALIHFKNT
-508 SYTRWLDPYWYR
+508 SSQAFTRSIEPYYYR
-520 VDPKSWSPDNPG
+520 ITKWTPG
-532 EYTLE
+532 TDQYDME
-537 RLNSSGSEYIS
+537 RLGTSGTEYIYTS
-548 QSGIGRGADNTFYFH
+548 DISRYTERTITMQF
-563 GQLNYE
+563 QLDYKRQ
-569 NTFGED
+569 FGM
-575 HGVTAMLM
+575 HNVGGMLM

>member
-1 MNVKKAL
+1 MKKHSKKLFSLCLVAMAL
-8 FASSLFLCGAGVL
+8 SGATDPVFADSADKTGREVM
-21 PVTAGLPVPH
+21 TTY
-31 DESEISSPMPEQQ
+31 QQ
-44 KKNRIITG
+44 KKGRTVTGTITDA
-52 NVTDGS
+52 VDGS
-58 TGEPLIGVSIML
+58 PLIGVNIKL
-70 KGSSEGTTTDLDGNF
+70 KGTTTGVISDIDGNY
-85 SLSVP
+85 SIEVDSRKSILI
-90 VKAQLE
+90 
-96 FSYIGYKKQVLDVTD
+96 FSYIGYKTREVPVED
-111 LVVAN
+111 LGVIN
-116 VKLESDN
+116 VKLTSDN
-123 EMLAEVVVVGAG
+123 ELLDEVVIVGSG
-135 TQKKVSVTGAIT
+135 TQKKVSVTGAIS
-147 SVKGTELHAPSSSLT
+147 SVKGAALKAPSSSLT
-162 SNFAGKLA
+162 SSLAGRLA
-170 GVIAV
+170 GVMV
-175 TTGGEPGTSSNFYIR
+175 NTTSGEPGSASEFYIR
-190 GIGTFG
+190 GISTFG
-196 GRATPLILLDGVE
+196 GRKTPLILLDDVE
-209 ISSGDLNRIPPESIE
+209 ISSTDLNNIPAETIE

-235 AIYGARGAN
+235 AIYGSRGAN

-252 IGTENTKASINVTVE
+252 SGQENTKTQINVTVE
-267 NSFLKPVNEVGYVDG
+267 NSFQSMMNFPKFVDG
-282 ARWMEIYNEA
+282 ATWMELYNEG
-292 QLARTPNAT
+292 QRNRGAT
-301 PKYSQERIDYTRSG
+301 SLMYSQERIDNTRNKV
-315 INPYVY
+315 NPYVY
-321 PDVDWY
+321 PDVNWR
-327 DLVFKESTMN
+327 DLLFKDMAMS

-342 NIMGGGPKVSYY
+342 NLQGGGSRVSYY
-354 MSLQANHD
+354 MSLNVNHD
-362 TGLLD
+362 SGLLD
-367 IPKAYSFDNNINKW
+367 SPQIYSFNNNINNLS
-381 GYTFQNN
+381 YNFQNN
-388 IAYKVTPT
+388 LQVKVTPT
-396 TRIDLRMNAQIGN
+396 TKIRLNMNAQIQN
-409 NKGPNA
+409 RKGPNYKTQDLFIMTHTA
-415 SVSDI
+415 NPI
-420 FYQVY
+420 F
-425 NNNPVTFPAYFPAE
+425 FPATLPAQKG
-439 PDDRHIK
+439 DKHMRF
-446 YGNAI
+446 GNAI
-451 LSGTSLYTNP
+451 LSNATLRTNP
-461 YQYMLGSYKEV
+461 YAHMASSFKQVDENM
-472 NYSMLNTSIY
+472 MHTTMRID
-482 INQNLDFVTKGL
+482 QTLDFVTKGL
-494 KIIALVNWKSWSET
+494 SANALIHFKNT
-508 SYTRWLDPYWYR
+508 SSQAFTRSIEPYYYR
-520 VDPKSWSPDNPG
+520 ITKWTPG
-532 EYTLE
+532 TDQYDME
-537 RLNSSGSEYIS
+537 RLGTSGTEYIYTS
-548 QSGIGRGADNTFYFH
+548 DISRYTERTITMQF
-563 GQLNYE
+563 QLDYKRQ
-569 NTFGED
+569 FGM
-575 HGVTAMLM
+575 HNVGGMLM

-985 RFKQLEVGY
+985 RFNQLEVGY

>member
-1 MNVKKAL
+1 MKKHSKKLFSLCLVAMAL
-8 FASSLFLCGAGVL
+8 SGATDPVFADSADKTGREVM
-21 PVTAGLPVPH
+21 TTY
-31 DESEISSPMPEQQ
+31 QQ
-44 KKNRIITG
+44 KKGRTVTGTITDA
-52 NVTDGS
+52 VDGS
-58 TGEPLIGVSIML
+58 PLIGVNIKL
-70 KGSSEGTTTDLDGNF
+70 KGTTTGVISDIDGNY
-85 SLSVP
+85 SIEVDSRKSILI
-90 VKAQLE
+90 
-96 FSYIGYKKQVLDVTD
+96 FSYIGYKTREVPVED
-111 LVVAN
+111 LGVIN
-116 VKLESDN
+116 VKLTSDN
-123 EMLAEVVVVGAG
+123 ELLDEVVIVGSG
-135 TQKKVSVTGAIT
+135 TQKKVSVTGAIS
-147 SVKGTELHAPSSSLT
+147 SVKGAALKAPSSSLT
-162 SNFAGKLA
+162 SSLAGRLA
-170 GVIAV
+170 GVMV
-175 TTGGEPGTSSNFYIR
+175 NTTSGEPGSASEFYIR
-190 GIGTFG
+190 GISTFG
-196 GRATPLILLDGVE
+196 GRKTPLILLDDVE
-209 ISSGDLNRIPPESIE
+209 ISSTDLNNIPAETIE

-235 AIYGARGAN
+235 AIYGSRGAN

-252 IGTENTKASINVTVE
+252 SGQENTKTQINVTVE
-267 NSFLKPVNEVGYVDG
+267 NSFQSMMNFPKFVDG
-282 ARWMEIYNEA
+282 ATWMELYNEG
-292 QLARTPNAT
+292 QRNRGAT
-301 PKYSQERIDYTRSG
+301 SLMYSQERIDNTRNKV
-315 INPYVY
+315 NPYVY
-321 PDVDWY
+321 PDVNWR
-327 DLVFKESTMN
+327 DLLFKDMAMS

-342 NIMGGGPKVSYY
+342 NLQGGGSRVSYY
-354 MSLQANHD
+354 MSLNVNHD
-362 TGLLD
+362 SGLLD
-367 IPKAYSFDNNINKW
+367 SPQIYSFNNNINNLS
-381 GYTFQNN
+381 YNFQNN
-388 IAYKVTPT
+388 LQVKVTPT
-396 TRIDLRMNAQIGN
+396 TKIRLNMNAQIQN
-409 NKGPNA
+409 RKGPNYKTQDLFIMTHTA
-415 SVSDI
+415 NPI
-420 FYQVY
+420 F
-425 NNNPVTFPAYFPAE
+425 FPATLPAQKG
-439 PDDRHIK
+439 DKHMRF
-446 YGNAI
+446 GNAI
-451 LSGTSLYTNP
+451 LSNATLRTNP
-461 YQYMLGSYKEV
+461 YAHMASSFKQVDENM
-472 NYSMLNTSIY
+472 MHTTMRID
-482 INQNLDFVTKGL
+482 QTLDFVTKGL
-494 KIIALVNWKSWSET
+494 SANALIHFKNT
-508 SYTRWLDPYWYR
+508 SSQAFTRSIEPYYYR
-520 VDPKSWSPDNPG
+520 ITKWTPG
-532 EYTLE
+532 TDQYDME
-537 RLNSSGSEYIS
+537 RLGTSGTEYIYTS
-548 QSGIGRGADNTFYFH
+548 DISRYTERTITMQF
-563 GQLNYE
+563 QLDYKRQ
-569 NTFGED
+569 FGM
-575 HGVTAMLM
+575 HNVGGMLM

-985 RFKQLEVGY
+985 RFKQLEMGY

>member
-1 MNVKKAL
+1 MKKHSKKLFSLCLVAMAL
-8 FASSLFLCGAGVL
+8 SGATDPVFADSADKTGREVM
-21 PVTAGLPVPH
+21 TTY
-31 DESEISSPMPEQQ
+31 QQ
-44 KKNRIITG
+44 KKGRTVTGTITDA
-52 NVTDGS
+52 VDGS
-58 TGEPLIGVSIML
+58 PLIGINIKL
-70 KGSSEGTTTDLDGNF
+70 KGTTTGVISDIDGNY
-85 SLSVP
+85 SIEVDSRKSILI
-90 VKAQLE
+90 
-96 FSYIGYKKQVLDVTD
+96 FSYIGYKTREVPVED
-111 LVVAN
+111 LGVIN
-116 VKLESDN
+116 VKLTSDN
-123 EMLAEVVVVGAG
+123 ELLDEVVIVGSG
-135 TQKKVSVTGAIT
+135 TQKKVSVTGAIS
-147 SVKGTELHAPSSSLT
+147 SVKGAALKAPSSSLT
-162 SNFAGKLA
+162 SSLAGRLA
-170 GVIAV
+170 GVMV
-175 TTGGEPGTSSNFYIR
+175 NTTSGEPGSASEFYIR
-190 GIGTFG
+190 GISTFG
-196 GRATPLILLDGVE
+196 GRKTPLILLDDVE
-209 ISSGDLNRIPPESIE
+209 ISSTDLNNIPAETIE

-235 AIYGARGAN
+235 AIYGSRGAN

-252 IGTENTKASINVTVE
+252 SGQENTKTQINVTVE
-267 NSFLKPVNEVGYVDG
+267 NSFQSMMNFPKFVDG
-282 ARWMEIYNEA
+282 ATWMELYNEG
-292 QLARTPNAT
+292 QRNRGAT
-301 PKYSQERIDYTRSG
+301 SLMYSQERIDNTRNKV
-315 INPYVY
+315 NPYVY
-321 PDVDWY
+321 PDVNWR
-327 DLVFKESTMN
+327 DLLFKDMAMS

-342 NIMGGGPKVSYY
+342 NLQGGGSRVSYY
-354 MSLQANHD
+354 MSLNVNHD
-362 TGLLD
+362 SGLLD
-367 IPKAYSFDNNINKW
+367 SPQIYSFNNNINNLS
-381 GYTFQNN
+381 YNFQNN
-388 IAYKVTPT
+388 LQVKVTPT
-396 TRIDLRMNAQIGN
+396 TKIRLNMNAQIQN
-409 NKGPNA
+409 RKGPNYKTQDLFIMTHTA
-415 SVSDI
+415 NPI
-420 FYQVY
+420 F
-425 NNNPVTFPAYFPAE
+425 FPATLPAQKG
-439 PDDRHIK
+439 DKHMRF
-446 YGNAI
+446 GNAI
-451 LSGTSLYTNP
+451 LSNATLRTNP
-461 YQYMLGSYKEV
+461 YAHMASSFKQVDENM
-472 NYSMLNTSIY
+472 MHTTMRID
-482 INQNLDFVTKGL
+482 QTLDFVTKGL
-494 KIIALVNWKSWSET
+494 SANALIHFKNT
-508 SYTRWLDPYWYR
+508 SSQAFTRSIEPYYYR
-520 VDPKSWSPDNPG
+520 ITKWTPG
-532 EYTLE
+532 TDQYDME
-537 RLNSSGSEYIS
+537 RLGTSGTEYIYTS
-548 QSGIGRGADNTFYFH
+548 DISRYTERTITMQF
-563 GQLNYE
+563 QLDYKRQ
-569 NTFGED
+569 FGM
-575 HGVTAMLM
+575 HNVGGMLM

>member
-1 MNVKKAL
+1 MKKHSKKLFSLCLVAMAL
-8 FASSLFLCGAGVL
+8 SGATDPVFADSSDKTGREVM
-21 PVTAGLPVPH
+21 TTY
-31 DESEISSPMPEQQ
+31 QQ
-44 KKNRIITG
+44 KKGRTVTGTITDA
-52 NVTDGS
+52 VDGS
-58 TGEPLIGVSIML
+58 PLIGVNIKL
-70 KGSSEGTTTDLDGNF
+70 KGTTTGVISDIDGNY
-85 SLSVP
+85 SIEVDSRKSILI
-90 VKAQLE
+90 
-96 FSYIGYKKQVLDVTD
+96 FSYIGYKTREVPVED
-111 LVVAN
+111 LGVIN
-116 VKLESDN
+116 VKLTSDN
-123 EMLAEVVVVGAG
+123 ELLDEVVIVGSG
-135 TQKKVSVTGAIT
+135 TQKKVSVTGAIS
-147 SVKGTELHAPSSSLT
+147 SVKGAALKAPSSSLT
-162 SNFAGKLA
+162 SSLAGRLA
-170 GVIAV
+170 GVMV
-175 TTGGEPGTSSNFYIR
+175 NTTSGEPGSASEFYIR
-190 GIGTFG
+190 GISTFG
-196 GRATPLILLDGVE
+196 GRKTPLILLDDVE
-209 ISSGDLNRIPPESIE
+209 ISSTDLNNIPAETIE

-235 AIYGARGAN
+235 AIYGSRGAN

-252 IGTENTKASINVTVE
+252 SGQENTKTQINVTVE
-267 NSFLKPVNEVGYVDG
+267 NSFQSMMNFPKFVDG
-282 ARWMEIYNEA
+282 ATWMELYNEG
-292 QLARTPNAT
+292 QRNRGAT
-301 PKYSQERIDYTRSG
+301 SLMYSQERIDNTRNKV
-315 INPYVY
+315 NPYVY
-321 PDVDWY
+321 PDVNWR
-327 DLVFKESTMN
+327 DLLFKDMAMS

-342 NIMGGGPKVSYY
+342 NLQGGGSRVSYY
-354 MSLQANHD
+354 MSLNVNHD
-362 TGLLD
+362 SGLLD
-367 IPKAYSFDNNINKW
+367 SPQIYSFNNNINNLS
-381 GYTFQNN
+381 YNFQNN
-388 IAYKVTPT
+388 LQVKVTPT
-396 TRIDLRMNAQIGN
+396 TKIRLNMNAQIQN
-409 NKGPNA
+409 RKGPNYKTQDLFIMTHTA
-415 SVSDI
+415 NPI
-420 FYQVY
+420 F
-425 NNNPVTFPAYFPAE
+425 FPATLPAQKG
-439 PDDRHIK
+439 DKHMRF
-446 YGNAI
+446 GNAI
-451 LSGTSLYTNP
+451 LSNATLRTNP
-461 YQYMLGSYKEV
+461 YAHMASSFKQVDENM
-472 NYSMLNTSIY
+472 MHTTMRID
-482 INQNLDFVTKGL
+482 QTLDFVTKGL
-494 KIIALVNWKSWSET
+494 SANALIHFKNT
-508 SYTRWLDPYWYR
+508 SSQAFTRSIEPYYYR
-520 VDPKSWSPDNPG
+520 ITKWTPG
-532 EYTLE
+532 TDQYDME
-537 RLNSSGSEYIS
+537 RLGTSGTEYIYTS
-548 QSGIGRGADNTFYFH
+548 DISRYTERTITMQF
-563 GQLNYE
+563 QLDYKRQ
-569 NTFGED
+569 FGM
-575 HGVTAMLM
+575 HNVGGMLM

>member
-1 MNVKKAL
+1 MKKHSKKLFSLCLVAMAL
-8 FASSLFLCGAGVL
+8 SGATDPVFADSADKTGREVM
-21 PVTAGLPVPH
+21 TTY
-31 DESEISSPMPEQQ
+31 QQ
-44 KKNRIITG
+44 KKGRTVTGTITDA
-52 NVTDGS
+52 VDGS
-58 TGEPLIGVSIML
+58 PLIGVNIKL
-70 KGSSEGTTTDLDGNF
+70 KGTTTGVISDIDGNY
-85 SLSVP
+85 SIEVDSRKSILI
-90 VKAQLE
+90 
-96 FSYIGYKKQVLDVTD
+96 FSYIGYKTREVPVED
-111 LVVAN
+111 LGVIN
-116 VKLESDN
+116 VKLTSDN
-123 EMLAEVVVVGAG
+123 ELLDEVVIVGSG
-135 TQKKVSVTGAIT
+135 TQKKVSVTGAIS
-147 SVKGTELHAPSSSLT
+147 SVKGAALKAPSSSLT
-162 SNFAGKLA
+162 SSLAGRLA
-170 GVIAV
+170 GVMV
-175 TTGGEPGTSSNFYIR
+175 NTTSGEPGSASEFYIR
-190 GIGTFG
+190 GISTFG
-196 GRATPLILLDGVE
+196 GRKTPLILLDDVE
-209 ISSGDLNRIPPESIE
+209 ISSTDLNNIPAETIE

-235 AIYGARGAN
+235 AIYGSRGAN

-252 IGTENTKASINVTVE
+252 SGQENTKTQINVTVE
-267 NSFLKPVNEVGYVDG
+267 NSFQSMMNFPKFVDG
-282 ARWMEIYNEA
+282 ATWMELYNEG
-292 QLARTPNAT
+292 QRNRGAT
-301 PKYSQERIDYTRSG
+301 SLMYSQERIDNTRNKV
-315 INPYVY
+315 NPYVY
-321 PDVDWY
+321 PDVNWR
-327 DLVFKESTMN
+327 DLLFKDMAMS

-342 NIMGGGPKVSYY
+342 NLQGGGSRVSYY
-354 MSLQANHD
+354 MSLNVNHD
-362 TGLLD
+362 SGLLD
-367 IPKAYSFDNNINKW
+367 SPQIYSFNNNINNLS
-381 GYTFQNN
+381 YNFQNN
-388 IAYKVTPT
+388 LQVKVTPT
-396 TRIDLRMNAQIGN
+396 TKIRLNMNAQIQN
-409 NKGPNA
+409 RKGPNYKTQDLFIMTHTA
-415 SVSDI
+415 NPI
-420 FYQVY
+420 F
-425 NNNPVTFPAYFPAE
+425 FPATLPAQKG
-439 PDDRHIK
+439 DKHMRF
-446 YGNAI
+446 GNAI
-451 LSGTSLYTNP
+451 LSNATLRTNP
-461 YQYMLGSYKEV
+461 YAHMASSFKQVDENMMYTTMRIDQ
-472 NYSMLNTSIY
+472 T
-482 INQNLDFVTKGL
+482 LDFVTKGL
-494 KIIALVNWKSWSET
+494 SANALIHFKNT
-508 SYTRWLDPYWYR
+508 SSQAFTRSIEPYYYR
-520 VDPKSWSPDNPG
+520 ITKWTPG
-532 EYTLE
+532 TDQYDME
-537 RLNSSGSEYIS
+537 RLGTSGTEYIYTS
-548 QSGIGRGADNTFYFH
+548 DISRYTERTITMQF
-563 GQLNYE
+563 QLDYKRQ
-569 NTFGED
+569 FGM
-575 HGVTAMLM
+575 HNVGGMLM

-803 TYTKNKYVYIDEIW
+803 TYTKNKHVYIDEIW

>member
-1 MNVKKAL
+1 MKKHSKKLFSLCLVAMAL
-8 FASSLFLCGAGVL
+8 SGATDPVFADSADKTGREVM
-21 PVTAGLPVPH
+21 TTY
-31 DESEISSPMPEQQ
+31 QQ
-44 KKNRIITG
+44 KKGRTVTGTITDA
-52 NVTDGS
+52 VDGS
-58 TGEPLIGVSIML
+58 PLIGVNIKL
-70 KGSSEGTTTDLDGNF
+70 KGTTTGVISDIDGNY
-85 SLSVP
+85 SIEVDSRKSILI
-90 VKAQLE
+90 
-96 FSYIGYKKQVLDVTD
+96 FSYIGYKTREVPVED
-111 LVVAN
+111 LGVIN
-116 VKLESDN
+116 VKLTSDN
-123 EMLAEVVVVGAG
+123 ELLDEVVIVGSG
-135 TQKKVSVTGAIT
+135 TQKKVSVTGAIS
-147 SVKGTELHAPSSSLT
+147 SVKGAALKAPSSSLT
-162 SNFAGKLA
+162 SSLAGRLA
-170 GVIAV
+170 GVMV
-175 TTGGEPGTSSNFYIR
+175 NTTSGEPGSASEFYIR
-190 GIGTFG
+190 GISTFG
-196 GRATPLILLDGVE
+196 GRKTPLILLDDVE
-209 ISSGDLNRIPPESIE
+209 ISSTDLNNIPAETIE

-235 AIYGARGAN
+235 AIYGSRGAN

-252 IGTENTKASINVTVE
+252 SGQENTKTQINVTVE
-267 NSFLKPVNEVGYVDG
+267 NSFQSMMNFPKFVDG
-282 ARWMEIYNEA
+282 ATWMELYNEG
-292 QLARTPNAT
+292 QRNRGAT
-301 PKYSQERIDYTRSG
+301 SLMYSQERIDNTRNKV
-315 INPYVY
+315 NPYVY
-321 PDVDWY
+321 PDVNWR
-327 DLVFKESTMN
+327 DLLFKDMAMS

-342 NIMGGGPKVSYY
+342 NLQGGGSRVSYY
-354 MSLQANHD
+354 MSLNVNHD
-362 TGLLD
+362 SGLLD
-367 IPKAYSFDNNINKW
+367 SPQIYSFNNNINNLS
-381 GYTFQNN
+381 YNFQNN
-388 IAYKVTPT
+388 LQVKVTPT
-396 TRIDLRMNAQIGN
+396 TKIRLNMNAQIQN
-409 NKGPNA
+409 RKGPNYKTQDLFIMTHTA
-415 SVSDI
+415 NPI
-420 FYQVY
+420 F
-425 NNNPVTFPAYFPAE
+425 FPATLPAQKG
-439 PDDRHIK
+439 DKHMRF
-446 YGNAI
+446 GNAI
-451 LSGTSLYTNP
+451 LSNATLRTNP
-461 YQYMLGSYKEV
+461 YAHMASSFKQVDENM
-472 NYSMLNTSIY
+472 MHTTMRID
-482 INQNLDFVTKGL
+482 QTLDFVTKGL
-494 KIIALVNWKSWSET
+494 SANALIHFKNT
-508 SYTRWLDPYWYR
+508 SSQAFTRSIEPYYYR
-520 VDPKSWSPDNPG
+520 ITKWTPG
-532 EYTLE
+532 TDQYDME
-537 RLNSSGSEYIS
+537 RLGTSGTEYIYTS
-548 QSGIGRGADNTFYFH
+548 DISRYTERTITMQF
-563 GQLNYE
+563 QLDYKRQ
-569 NTFGED
+569 FGM
-575 HGVTAMLM
+575 HNVGGMLM

-598 QGFSGRFTYDY
+598 QGFSVRFTYDY

>member
-1 MNVKKAL
+1 MKKHSKKLFSLCLVAMAL
-8 FASSLFLCGAGVL
+8 SGATDPVFADSADKTGREVM
-21 PVTAGLPVPH
+21 TTY
-31 DESEISSPMPEQQ
+31 QQ
-44 KKNRIITG
+44 KKGRTVTGTITDA
-52 NVTDGS
+52 VDGS
-58 TGEPLIGVSIML
+58 PLIGVNIKL
-70 KGSSEGTTTDLDGNF
+70 KGTTTGVISDIDGNY
-85 SLSVP
+85 SIEVDSRKSILI
-90 VKAQLE
+90 
-96 FSYIGYKKQVLDVTD
+96 FSYIGYKTREVPVED
-111 LVVAN
+111 LGVIN
-116 VKLESDN
+116 VKLTSDN
-123 EMLAEVVVVGAG
+123 ELLDEVVIVGSG
-135 TQKKVSVTGAIT
+135 TQKKVSVTGAIS
-147 SVKGTELHAPSSSLT
+147 SVKGAALKAPSSSLT
-162 SNFAGKLA
+162 SSLAGRLA
-170 GVIAV
+170 GVMV
-175 TTGGEPGTSSNFYIR
+175 NTTSGEPGSASEFYIR
-190 GIGTFG
+190 GISTFG
-196 GRATPLILLDGVE
+196 GRKTPLILLDDVE
-209 ISSGDLNRIPPESIE
+209 ISSTDLNNIPAETIE

-235 AIYGARGAN
+235 AIYGSRGAN

-252 IGTENTKASINVTVE
+252 SGQENTKTQINVTVE
-267 NSFLKPVNEVGYVDG
+267 NSFQSMMNFPKFVDG
-282 ARWMEIYNEA
+282 ATWMELYNEG
-292 QLARTPNAT
+292 QRNRGAT
-301 PKYSQERIDYTRSG
+301 SLMYSQERIDNTRNKV
-315 INPYVY
+315 NPYVY
-321 PDVDWY
+321 PDVNWR
-327 DLVFKESTMN
+327 DLLFKDMAMS

-342 NIMGGGPKVSYY
+342 NLQGGGSRVSYY
-354 MSLQANHD
+354 MSLNVNHD
-362 TGLLD
+362 SGLLD
-367 IPKAYSFDNNINKW
+367 SPQIYSFNNNINNLS
-381 GYTFQNN
+381 YNFQNN
-388 IAYKVTPT
+388 LQVKVTPT
-396 TRIDLRMNAQIGN
+396 TKIRLNMNAQIQN
-409 NKGPNA
+409 RKGPNYKTQDLFIMTHTA
-415 SVSDI
+415 NPI
-420 FYQVY
+420 F
-425 NNNPVTFPAYFPAE
+425 FPATLPAQKG
-439 PDDRHIK
+439 DKHMRF
-446 YGNAI
+446 GNAI
-451 LSGTSLYTNP
+451 LSNATLRTNP
-461 YQYMLGSYKEV
+461 YAHMASSFKQVDENM
-472 NYSMLNTSIY
+472 MHTTMRID
-482 INQNLDFVTKGL
+482 QTLDFVTKGL
-494 KIIALVNWKSWSET
+494 SANALIHFKNT
-508 SYTRWLDPYWYR
+508 SSQAFTRSIEPYYYR
-520 VDPKSWSPDNPG
+520 ITKWTPG
-532 EYTLE
+532 TDQYDME
-537 RLNSSGSEYIS
+537 RLGTSGTEYIYTSDISRYTERTITMQS
-548 QSGIGRGADNTFYFH
+548 QLDYKR
-563 GQLNYE
+563 Q
-569 NTFGED
+569 FGM
-575 HGVTAMLM
+575 HNVGGMLM

>member
-1 MNVKKAL
+1 MKKHSKNLFSLCLVAMAL
-8 FASSLFLCGAGVL
+8 SGATDPVFADSADKTGREVM
-21 PVTAGLPVPH
+21 TTY
-31 DESEISSPMPEQQ
+31 QQ
-44 KKNRIITG
+44 KKGRTVTGTITDA
-52 NVTDGS
+52 VDGS
-58 TGEPLIGVSIML
+58 PLIGVNIKL
-70 KGSSEGTTTDLDGNF
+70 KGTTTGVISDIDGNY
-85 SLSVP
+85 SIEVDSRKSILI
-90 VKAQLE
+90 
-96 FSYIGYKKQVLDVTD
+96 FSYIGYKTREVPVED
-111 LVVAN
+111 LGVIN
-116 VKLESDN
+116 VKLTSDN
-123 EMLAEVVVVGAG
+123 ELLDEVVIVGSG
-135 TQKKVSVTGAIT
+135 TQKKVSVTGAIS
-147 SVKGTELHAPSSSLT
+147 SVKGAALKAPSSSLT
-162 SNFAGKLA
+162 SSLAGRLA
-170 GVIAV
+170 GVMV
-175 TTGGEPGTSSNFYIR
+175 NTTSGEPGSASEFYIR
-190 GIGTFG
+190 GISTFG
-196 GRATPLILLDGVE
+196 GRKTPLILLDDVE
-209 ISSGDLNRIPPESIE
+209 ISSTDLNNIPAETIE

-235 AIYGARGAN
+235 AIYGSRGAN

-252 IGTENTKASINVTVE
+252 SGQENTKTQINVTVE
-267 NSFLKPVNEVGYVDG
+267 NSFQSMMNFPKFVDG
-282 ARWMEIYNEA
+282 ATWMELYNEG
-292 QLARTPNAT
+292 QRNRGAT
-301 PKYSQERIDYTRSG
+301 SLMYSQERIDNTRNKV
-315 INPYVY
+315 NPYVY
-321 PDVDWY
+321 PDVNWR
-327 DLVFKESTMN
+327 DLLFKDMAMS

-342 NIMGGGPKVSYY
+342 NLQGGGSRVSYY
-354 MSLQANHD
+354 MSLNVNHD
-362 TGLLD
+362 SGLLD
-367 IPKAYSFDNNINKW
+367 SPQIYSFNNNINNLS
-381 GYTFQNN
+381 YNFQNN
-388 IAYKVTPT
+388 LQVKVTPT
-396 TRIDLRMNAQIGN
+396 TKIRLNMNAQIQN
-409 NKGPNA
+409 RKGPNYKTQDLFIMTHTA
-415 SVSDI
+415 NPI
-420 FYQVY
+420 F
-425 NNNPVTFPAYFPAE
+425 FPATLPAQKG
-439 PDDRHIK
+439 DKHMRF
-446 YGNAI
+446 GNAI
-451 LSGTSLYTNP
+451 LSNATLRTNP
-461 YQYMLGSYKEV
+461 YAHMASSFKQVDENM
-472 NYSMLNTSIY
+472 MHTTMRID
-482 INQNLDFVTKGL
+482 QTLDFVTKGL
-494 KIIALVNWKSWSET
+494 SANALIHFKNT
-508 SYTRWLDPYWYR
+508 SSQAFTRSIEPYYYR
-520 VDPKSWSPDNPG
+520 ITKWTPG
-532 EYTLE
+532 TDQYDME
-537 RLNSSGSEYIS
+537 RLGTSGTEYIYTS
-548 QSGIGRGADNTFYFH
+548 DISRYTERTITMQF
-563 GQLNYE
+563 QLDYKRQ
-569 NTFGED
+569 FGM
-575 HGVTAMLM
+575 HNVGGMLM

>member
-1 MNVKKAL
+1 MKKHSKKLFSLCLVAMAL
-8 FASSLFLCGAGVL
+8 SGATDPVFADSADKTGREVM
-21 PVTAGLPVPH
+21 TTY
-31 DESEISSPMPEQQ
+31 QQ
-44 KKNRIITG
+44 KKGRTVTGTITDA
-52 NVTDGS
+52 VDGS
-58 TGEPLIGVSIML
+58 PLIGVNIKL
-70 KGSSEGTTTDLDGNF
+70 KGTTTGVISDIDGNY
-85 SLSVP
+85 SIEVDSRKSILI
-90 VKAQLE
+90 
-96 FSYIGYKKQVLDVTD
+96 FSYIGYKTREVPVED
-111 LVVAN
+111 LGVIN
-116 VKLESDN
+116 VKLTSDN
-123 EMLAEVVVVGAG
+123 ELLDEVVIVGSG
-135 TQKKVSVTGAIT
+135 TQKKVSVTGAIS
-147 SVKGTELHAPSSSLT
+147 SVKGAALKAPSSSLT
-162 SNFAGKLA
+162 SSLAGRLA
-170 GVIAV
+170 GVMV
-175 TTGGEPGTSSNFYIR
+175 NTTSGEPGSASEFYIR
-190 GIGTFG
+190 GISTFG
-196 GRATPLILLDGVE
+196 GRKTPLILLDDVE
-209 ISSGDLNRIPPESIE
+209 ISSTDLNNIPAETIE

-235 AIYGARGAN
+235 AIYGSRGAN

-252 IGTENTKASINVTVE
+252 SGQENTKTQINVTVE
-267 NSFLKPVNEVGYVDG
+267 NSFQSMMNFPKFVDG
-282 ARWMEIYNEA
+282 ATWMELYNEG
-292 QLARTPNAT
+292 QRNRGAT
-301 PKYSQERIDYTRSG
+301 SLMYSQERIDNTRNKV
-315 INPYVY
+315 NPYVY
-321 PDVDWY
+321 PDVNWR
-327 DLVFKESTMN
+327 DLLFKDMAMS

-342 NIMGGGPKVSYY
+342 NLQGGGSRVSYY
-354 MSLQANHD
+354 MSLNVNHD
-362 TGLLD
+362 SGLLD
-367 IPKAYSFDNNINKW
+367 SPQIYSFNNNINNLS
-381 GYTFQNN
+381 YNFQNN
-388 IAYKVTPT
+388 LQVKVTPT
-396 TRIDLRMNAQIGN
+396 TKIRLNMNAQIQN
-409 NKGPNA
+409 RKGPNYKTQDLFIMTHTA
-415 SVSDI
+415 NPI
-420 FYQVY
+420 F
-425 NNNPVTFPAYFPAE
+425 FPATLPAQKG
-439 PDDRHIK
+439 DKHMRF
-446 YGNAI
+446 GNAI
-451 LSGTSLYTNP
+451 LSNATLRTNP
-461 YQYMLGSYKEV
+461 YAHMASSFKQVDENM
-472 NYSMLNTSIY
+472 MHTTMRID
-482 INQNLDFVTKGL
+482 QTLDFVTKGL
-494 KIIALVNWKSWSET
+494 SANALIHFKNT
-508 SYTRWLDPYWYR
+508 SSQAFTRSIEPYYYR
-520 VDPKSWSPDNPG
+520 ITKWTPG
-532 EYTLE
+532 TDQYDME
-537 RLNSSGSEYIS
+537 RLGTSGTEYIYTS
-548 QSGIGRGADNTFYFH
+548 DISRYTERTITMQF
-563 GQLNYE
+563 QLDYKRQ
-569 NTFGED
+569 FGM
-575 HGVTAMLM
+575 HNVGGMLM

-932 AESHNVFQY
+932 AESHNIFQY

>member
-1 MNVKKAL
+1 MKKHSKKLFSLCLVAMAL
-8 FASSLFLCGAGVL
+8 SGATDPVFADSADKTGREVM
-21 PVTAGLPVPH
+21 TTY
-31 DESEISSPMPEQQ
+31 QQ
-44 KKNRIITG
+44 KKGRTVTGTITDA
-52 NVTDGS
+52 VDGS
-58 TGEPLIGVSIML
+58 PLIGVNIKL
-70 KGSSEGTTTDLDGNF
+70 KGTTTGVISDIDGNY
-85 SLSVP
+85 SIEVDSRKSILI
-90 VKAQLE
+90 
-96 FSYIGYKKQVLDVTD
+96 FSYIGYKTREVPVED
-111 LVVAN
+111 LGVIN
-116 VKLESDN
+116 VKLTSDN
-123 EMLAEVVVVGAG
+123 ELLDEVVIVGSG
-135 TQKKVSVTGAIT
+135 TQKKVSVTGAIS
-147 SVKGTELHAPSSSLT
+147 SVKGAALKAPSSSLT
-162 SNFAGKLA
+162 SSLAGRLA
-170 GVIAV
+170 GVMV
-175 TTGGEPGTSSNFYIR
+175 NTTSGEPGSASEFYIR
-190 GIGTFG
+190 GISTFG
-196 GRATPLILLDGVE
+196 GRKTPLILLDDVE
-209 ISSGDLNRIPPESIE
+209 ISSTDLNNIPAETIE

-235 AIYGARGAN
+235 AIYGSRGAN

-252 IGTENTKASINVTVE
+252 SGQENTKTQINVTVE
-267 NSFLKPVNEVGYVDG
+267 NSFQSMMNFPKFVDG
-282 ARWMEIYNEA
+282 ATWMELYNEG
-292 QLARTPNAT
+292 QRNRGAT
-301 PKYSQERIDYTRSG
+301 SLMYSQERIDNTRNKV
-315 INPYVY
+315 NPYVY
-321 PDVDWY
+321 PDVNWR
-327 DLVFKESTMN
+327 DLLFKDMAMS

-342 NIMGGGPKVSYY
+342 NLQGGGSRVSYY
-354 MSLQANHD
+354 MSLNVNHD
-362 TGLLD
+362 SGLLD
-367 IPKAYSFDNNINKW
+367 SPQIYSFNNNINNLS
-381 GYTFQNN
+381 YNFQNN
-388 IAYKVTPT
+388 LQVKVTPT
-396 TRIDLRMNAQIGN
+396 TKIRLNMNAQIQN
-409 NKGPNA
+409 RKGPNYKTQDLFIMTHTA
-415 SVSDI
+415 NPI
-420 FYQVY
+420 F
-425 NNNPVTFPAYFPAE
+425 FPATLPAQKG
-439 PDDRHIK
+439 DKHMRF
-446 YGNAI
+446 GNAI
-451 LSGTSLYTNP
+451 LSNATLRTNP
-461 YQYMLGSYKEV
+461 YAHMASSFKQVDENM
-472 NYSMLNTSIY
+472 MHTTMRID
-482 INQNLDFVTKGL
+482 QTLDFVTKGL
-494 KIIALVNWKSWSET
+494 SANALIHFKNT
-508 SYTRWLDPYWYR
+508 SSQAFTRSIEPYYYR
-520 VDPKSWSPDNPG
+520 ITKWTPG
-532 EYTLE
+532 TDQYDME
-537 RLNSSGSEYIS
+537 RLGTSGTEYIYTS
-548 QSGIGRGADNTFYFH
+548 DISRYTERTITMQF
-563 GQLNYE
+563 QLDYKRQ
-569 NTFGED
+569 FGM
-575 HGVTAMLM
+575 HNVGGMLM

-716 ACWERS
+716 ACWKRS

>member
-1 MNVKKAL
+1 MKKHSKKLFSLCLVAMAL
-8 FASSLFLCGAGVL
+8 SGATDPVFADSADKTGREVM
-21 PVTAGLPVPH
+21 TTY
-31 DESEISSPMPEQQ
+31 QQ
-44 KKNRIITG
+44 KKGRTVTGTITDA
-52 NVTDGS
+52 VDGS
-58 TGEPLIGVSIML
+58 PLIGVNIKL
-70 KGSSEGTTTDLDGNF
+70 KGTTTGVISDIDGNY
-85 SLSVP
+85 SIEVDSRKSILI
-90 VKAQLE
+90 
-96 FSYIGYKKQVLDVTD
+96 FSYIGYKTREVPVED
-111 LVVAN
+111 LGVIN
-116 VKLESDN
+116 VKLTSDN
-123 EMLAEVVVVGAG
+123 ELLDEVVIVGSG
-135 TQKKVSVTGAIT
+135 TQKKVSVTGAIS
-147 SVKGTELHAPSSSLT
+147 SVKGAALKAPSSSLT
-162 SNFAGKLA
+162 SSLAGRLA
-170 GVIAV
+170 GVMV
-175 TTGGEPGTSSNFYIR
+175 NTTSGEPGSASEFYIR
-190 GIGTFG
+190 GISTFG
-196 GRATPLILLDGVE
+196 GRKTPLILLDDVE
-209 ISSGDLNRIPPESIE
+209 ISSTDLNNIPAETIE

-235 AIYGARGAN
+235 AIYGSRGAN

-252 IGTENTKASINVTVE
+252 SGQENTKTQINVTVE
-267 NSFLKPVNEVGYVDG
+267 NSFQSMMNFPKFVDG
-282 ARWMEIYNEA
+282 ATWMELYNEG
-292 QLARTPNAT
+292 QRNRGAT
-301 PKYSQERIDYTRSG
+301 SLMYSQERIDNTRNKV
-315 INPYVY
+315 NPYVY
-321 PDVDWY
+321 PDVNWR
-327 DLVFKESTMN
+327 DLLFKDMAMS

-342 NIMGGGPKVSYY
+342 NLQGGGSRVSYY
-354 MSLQANHD
+354 MSLNVNHD
-362 TGLLD
+362 SGLLD
-367 IPKAYSFDNNINKW
+367 SPQIYSFNNNINNLS
-381 GYTFQNN
+381 YNFQNN
-388 IAYKVTPT
+388 LQVKVTPT
-396 TRIDLRMNAQIGN
+396 TKIRLNMNAQIQN
-409 NKGPNA
+409 RKGPNYKTQDLFIMTHTA
-415 SVSDI
+415 NPI
-420 FYQVY
+420 F
-425 NNNPVTFPAYFPAE
+425 FPATLPAQKG
-439 PDDRHIK
+439 DKHMRF
-446 YGNAI
+446 GNAI
-451 LSGTSLYTNP
+451 LSNATLRTNP
-461 YQYMLGSYKEV
+461 YAHMASSFKQVDENM
-472 NYSMLNTSIY
+472 MHTTMRID
-482 INQNLDFVTKGL
+482 QTLDFVTKGL
-494 KIIALVNWKSWSET
+494 SANALIHFKNT
-508 SYTRWLDPYWYR
+508 SSQAFTRSIEPYYYR
-520 VDPKSWSPDNPG
+520 ITKWTPG
-532 EYTLE
+532 TDQYDME
-537 RLNSSGSEYIS
+537 RLGTSGTEYIYTS
-548 QSGIGRGADNTFYFH
+548 DISRYTERTITMQF
-563 GQLNYE
+563 QLDYKRQ
-569 NTFGED
+569 FGM
-575 HGVTAMLM
+575 HNVGGMLM

-865 KYRDLNGDG
+865 KYRDLYGDG

>member
-1 MNVKKAL
+1 MKKHSKKLFSLCLVAMAL
-8 FASSLFLCGAGVL
+8 SGATDPVFADSADKTGREVM
-21 PVTAGLPVPH
+21 TTY
-31 DESEISSPMPEQQ
+31 QQ
-44 KKNRIITG
+44 KKGRTVTGTITDA
-52 NVTDGS
+52 VDGS
-58 TGEPLIGVSIML
+58 PLIGVNIKL
-70 KGSSEGTTTDLDGNF
+70 KGTTTGVISDIDGNY
-85 SLSVP
+85 SIEVDSRKSILI
-90 VKAQLE
+90 
-96 FSYIGYKKQVLDVTD
+96 FSYIGYKTREVPVED
-111 LVVAN
+111 LGVIN
-116 VKLESDN
+116 VKLTSDN
-123 EMLAEVVVVGAG
+123 ELLDEVVLVGSG
-135 TQKKVSVTGAIT
+135 TQKKVSVTGAIS
-147 SVKGTELHAPSSSLT
+147 SVKGAALKAPSSSLT
-162 SNFAGKLA
+162 SSLAGRLA
-170 GVIAV
+170 GVMV
-175 TTGGEPGTSSNFYIR
+175 NTTSGEPGSASEFYIR
-190 GIGTFG
+190 GISTFG
-196 GRATPLILLDGVE
+196 GRKTPLILLDDVE
-209 ISSGDLNRIPPESIE
+209 ISSTDLNNIPAETIE

-235 AIYGARGAN
+235 AIYGSRGAN

-252 IGTENTKASINVTVE
+252 SGQENTKTQINVTVE
-267 NSFLKPVNEVGYVDG
+267 NSFQSMMNFPKFVDG
-282 ARWMEIYNEA
+282 ATWMELYNEG
-292 QLARTPNAT
+292 QRNRGAT
-301 PKYSQERIDYTRSG
+301 SLMYSQERIDNTRNKV
-315 INPYVY
+315 NPYVY
-321 PDVDWY
+321 PDVNWR
-327 DLVFKESTMN
+327 DLLFKDMAMS

-342 NIMGGGPKVSYY
+342 NLQGGGSRVSYY
-354 MSLQANHD
+354 MSLNVNHD
-362 TGLLD
+362 SGLLD
-367 IPKAYSFDNNINKW
+367 SPQIYSFNNNINNLS
-381 GYTFQNN
+381 YNFQNN
-388 IAYKVTPT
+388 LQVKVTPT
-396 TRIDLRMNAQIGN
+396 TKIRLNMNAQIQN
-409 NKGPNA
+409 RKGPNYKTQDLFIMTHTA
-415 SVSDI
+415 NPI
-420 FYQVY
+420 F
-425 NNNPVTFPAYFPAE
+425 FPATLPAQKG
-439 PDDRHIK
+439 DKHMRF
-446 YGNAI
+446 GNAI
-451 LSGTSLYTNP
+451 LSNATLRTNP
-461 YQYMLGSYKEV
+461 YAHMASSFKQVDENM
-472 NYSMLNTSIY
+472 MHTTMRID
-482 INQNLDFVTKGL
+482 QTLDFVTKGL
-494 KIIALVNWKSWSET
+494 SANALIHFKNT
-508 SYTRWLDPYWYR
+508 SSQAFTRSIEPYYYR
-520 VDPKSWSPDNPG
+520 ITKWTPG
-532 EYTLE
+532 TDQYDME
-537 RLNSSGSEYIS
+537 RLGTSGTEYIYTS
-548 QSGIGRGADNTFYFH
+548 DISRYTERTITMQF
-563 GQLNYE
+563 QLDYKRQ
-569 NTFGED
+569 FGM
-575 HGVTAMLM
+575 HNVGGMLM

>member
-1 MNVKKAL
+1 MKKHSKKLFSLCLVAMAL
-8 FASSLFLCGAGVL
+8 SGATDPVFADSADKTGREVM
-21 PVTAGLPVPH
+21 TTY
-31 DESEISSPMPEQQ
+31 QQ
-44 KKNRIITG
+44 KKGRTVTGTITDA
-52 NVTDGS
+52 VDGS
-58 TGEPLIGVSIML
+58 PLIGVNIKL
-70 KGSSEGTTTDLDGNF
+70 KGTTTGVISDIDGNY
-85 SLSVP
+85 SIEVDSRKSILI
-90 VKAQLE
+90 
-96 FSYIGYKKQVLDVTD
+96 FSYIGYKTREVPVED
-111 LVVAN
+111 LGVIN
-116 VKLESDN
+116 VKLTSDN
-123 EMLAEVVVVGAG
+123 ELLDEVVIVGSG
-135 TQKKVSVTGAIT
+135 TQKKVSVTGAIS
-147 SVKGTELHAPSSSLT
+147 SVKGAALKAPSSSLT
-162 SNFAGKLA
+162 SSLAGRLA
-170 GVIAV
+170 GVMV
-175 TTGGEPGTSSNFYIR
+175 NTTSGEPGSASEFYIR
-190 GIGTFG
+190 GISTFG
-196 GRATPLILLDGVE
+196 GRKTPLILLDDVE
-209 ISSGDLNRIPPESIE
+209 ISSTDLNNIPAETIE

-235 AIYGARGAN
+235 AIYGSRGAN

-252 IGTENTKASINVTVE
+252 SGQENTKTQINVTVE
-267 NSFLKPVNEVGYVDG
+267 NSFQSMMNFPKFVDG
-282 ARWMEIYNEA
+282 ATWMELYNEG
-292 QLARTPNAT
+292 QRNRGAT
-301 PKYSQERIDYTRSG
+301 SLMYSQERIDNTRNKV
-315 INPYVY
+315 NPYVY
-321 PDVDWY
+321 PDVNWR
-327 DLVFKESTMN
+327 DLLFKDMAMS

-342 NIMGGGPKVSYY
+342 NLQGGGSRVSYY
-354 MSLQANHD
+354 MSLNVNHD
-362 TGLLD
+362 SGLLD
-367 IPKAYSFDNNINKW
+367 SPQIYSFNNNINNLS
-381 GYTFQNN
+381 YNFQNN
-388 IAYKVTPT
+388 LQVKVTPT
-396 TRIDLRMNAQIGN
+396 TKIRLNMNAQIQN
-409 NKGPNA
+409 RKGPNYKTQDLFIMTHTA
-415 SVSDI
+415 NPI
-420 FYQVY
+420 F
-425 NNNPVTFPAYFPAE
+425 FPATLPAQKG
-439 PDDRHIK
+439 DKHMRF
-446 YGNAI
+446 GNAI
-451 LSGTSLYTNP
+451 LSNATLRTNP
-461 YQYMLGSYKEV
+461 YAHMASSFKQVDENM
-472 NYSMLNTSIY
+472 MHTTMRID
-482 INQNLDFVTKGL
+482 QTLDFVTKGL
-494 KIIALVNWKSWSET
+494 SANALIHFKNT
-508 SYTRWLDPYWYR
+508 SSQAFTRSIEPYYYR
-520 VDPKSWSPDNPG
+520 ITKWTPG
-532 EYTLE
+532 TDQYDME
-537 RLNSSGSEYIS
+537 RLGTSGTEYIYTS
-548 QSGIGRGADNTFYFH
+548 DISRYTERTITMQF
-563 GQLNYE
+563 QLDYKRQ
-569 NTFGED
+569 FGM
-575 HGVTAMLM
+575 HNVGGMLM

-889 DPRIQYG
+889 DPRNQYG

>member
-1 MNVKKAL
+1 MKKHSKKLFSLCLVAMAL
-8 FASSLFLCGAGVL
+8 SGATDPVFADSADKTGREVM
-21 PVTAGLPVPH
+21 TTY
-31 DESEISSPMPEQQ
+31 QQ
-44 KKNRIITG
+44 KKGRTVTGTITDA
-52 NVTDGS
+52 VDGS
-58 TGEPLIGVSIML
+58 PLIGVNIKL
-70 KGSSEGTTTDLDGNF
+70 KGTTTGVISDIDGNY
-85 SLSVP
+85 SIEVDSRKSILI
-90 VKAQLE
+90 
-96 FSYIGYKKQVLDVTD
+96 FSYIGYKTREVPVED
-111 LVVAN
+111 LGVIN
-116 VKLESDN
+116 VKLTSDN
-123 EMLAEVVVVGAG
+123 ELLDEVVIVGSG
-135 TQKKVSVTGAIT
+135 TQKKVSVTGAIS
-147 SVKGTELHAPSSSLT
+147 SVKGAALKAPSSSLT
-162 SNFAGKLA
+162 SSLAGRLA
-170 GVIAV
+170 GVMV
-175 TTGGEPGTSSNFYIR
+175 NTTSGEPGSASEFYIR
-190 GIGTFG
+190 GISTFG
-196 GRATPLILLDGVE
+196 GRKTPLILLDDVE
-209 ISSGDLNRIPPESIE
+209 ISSTDLNNIPAETIE

-235 AIYGARGAN
+235 AIYGSRGAN

-252 IGTENTKASINVTVE
+252 SGQENTKTQINVTVE
-267 NSFLKPVNEVGYVDG
+267 NSFQSMMNFPKFVDG
-282 ARWMEIYNEA
+282 ATWMELYNEG
-292 QLARTPNAT
+292 QRNRGAT
-301 PKYSQERIDYTRSG
+301 SLMYSQERIDNTRNKV
-315 INPYVY
+315 NPYVY
-321 PDVDWY
+321 PDVNWR
-327 DLVFKESTMN
+327 DLLFKDMAMS

-342 NIMGGGPKVSYY
+342 NLQGGGSRVSYY
-354 MSLQANHD
+354 MSLNVNHD
-362 TGLLD
+362 SGLLD
-367 IPKAYSFDNNINKW
+367 SPQIYSFNNNINNLS
-381 GYTFQNN
+381 YNFQNN
-388 IAYKVTPT
+388 LQVKVTPT
-396 TRIDLRMNAQIGN
+396 TKIRLNMNAQIQN
-409 NKGPNA
+409 RKGPNYKTQDLFIMTHTA
-415 SVSDI
+415 NPI
-420 FYQVY
+420 F
-425 NNNPVTFPAYFPAE
+425 FPATLPAQKG
-439 PDDRHIK
+439 DKHMRF
-446 YGNAI
+446 GNAI
-451 LSGTSLYTNP
+451 LSNATLRTNP
-461 YQYMLGSYKEV
+461 YAHMASSFKQVDENM
-472 NYSMLNTSIY
+472 MHTTMRID
-482 INQNLDFVTKGL
+482 QTLDFVTKGL
-494 KIIALVNWKSWSET
+494 SANALIHFKNT
-508 SYTRWLDPYWYR
+508 SSQAFTRSIEPYYYR
-520 VDPKSWSPDNPG
+520 ITKWTPG
-532 EYTLE
+532 TDQYDME
-537 RLNSSGSEYIS
+537 RLGTSGTEYIYTS
-548 QSGIGRGADNTFYFH
+548 DISRYTERTITMQF
-563 GQLNYE
+563 QLDYKRQ
-569 NTFGED
+569 FGM
-575 HGVTAMLM
+575 HNVGGMLM

-702 YKVGPQLERYAVQN
+702 YKVGPQLERYAIQN

>member
-1 MNVKKAL
+1 MKKHSKKLFSLCLVAMAL
-8 FASSLFLCGAGVL
+8 SGATDPVFADSADKTGREVM
-21 PVTAGLPVPH
+21 TTY
-31 DESEISSPMPEQQ
+31 QQ
-44 KKNRIITG
+44 KKGRTVTGTITDA
-52 NVTDGS
+52 VDGS
-58 TGEPLIGVSIML
+58 PLIGVNIKL
-70 KGSSEGTTTDLDGNF
+70 KGTTTGVISDIDGNY
-85 SLSVP
+85 SIEVDSRKSILI
-90 VKAQLE
+90 
-96 FSYIGYKKQVLDVTD
+96 FSYIGYKTREVPVED
-111 LVVAN
+111 LGVIN
-116 VKLESDN
+116 VKLTSDN
-123 EMLAEVVVVGAG
+123 ELLDEVVIVGSG
-135 TQKKVSVTGAIT
+135 TQKKVSVTGAIS
-147 SVKGTELHAPSSSLT
+147 SVKGAALKAPSSSLT
-162 SNFAGKLA
+162 SSLAGRLA
-170 GVIAV
+170 GVMV
-175 TTGGEPGTSSNFYIR
+175 NTTSGEPGSASEFYIR
-190 GIGTFG
+190 GISTFG
-196 GRATPLILLDGVE
+196 GRKTPLILLDDVE
-209 ISSGDLNRIPPESIE
+209 ISSTDLNNIPAETIE

-235 AIYGARGAN
+235 AIYGSRGAN

-252 IGTENTKASINVTVE
+252 SGQENTKTQINVTVE
-267 NSFLKPVNEVGYVDG
+267 NSFQSMMNFPKFVDG
-282 ARWMEIYNEA
+282 ATWMELYNEG
-292 QLARTPNAT
+292 QRNRGAT
-301 PKYSQERIDYTRSG
+301 SLMYSQERIDNTRNKV
-315 INPYVY
+315 NPYVY
-321 PDVDWY
+321 PDVNWR
-327 DLVFKESTMN
+327 DLLFKDMAMS

-342 NIMGGGPKVSYY
+342 NLQGGGSRVSYY
-354 MSLQANHD
+354 MSLNVNHD
-362 TGLLD
+362 SGLLD
-367 IPKAYSFDNNINKW
+367 SPQIYSFNNNINNLS
-381 GYTFQNN
+381 YNFQNN
-388 IAYKVTPT
+388 LQVKVTPT
-396 TRIDLRMNAQIGN
+396 TKIRLNMNAQIQN
-409 NKGPNA
+409 RKGPNYKTQDLFIMTHTA
-415 SVSDI
+415 NPI
-420 FYQVY
+420 F
-425 NNNPVTFPAYFPAE
+425 FPATLPAQKG
-439 PDDRHIK
+439 DKHMRF
-446 YGNAI
+446 GNAI
-451 LSGTSLYTNP
+451 LSNATLRTNP
-461 YQYMLGSYKEV
+461 YAHMASSFKQVDENM
-472 NYSMLNTSIY
+472 MHTTMRID
-482 INQNLDFVTKGL
+482 QTLDFVTKGL
-494 KIIALVNWKSWSET
+494 SANALIHFKNT
-508 SYTRWLDPYWYR
+508 SSQAFTRSIEPYYYR
-520 VDPKSWSPDNPG
+520 ITKWTPG
-532 EYTLE
+532 TDQYDME
-537 RLNSSGSEYIS
+537 RLGTSGTEYIYTS
-548 QSGIGRGADNTFYFH
+548 DISRYTERTITMQF
-563 GQLNYE
+563 QLDYKRQ
-569 NTFGED
+569 FGM
-575 HGVTAMLM
+575 HNVGGMLM

-941 VAENRWTEENQNPH
+941 VAENRWTEENQKPH

>member
-1 MNVKKAL
+1 MKKHSKKLFSLCLVAMAL
-8 FASSLFLCGAGVL
+8 SGATDPVFADSADKTGREVM
-21 PVTAGLPVPH
+21 TTY
-31 DESEISSPMPEQQ
+31 QQ
-44 KKNRIITG
+44 KKGRTVTGTITDA
-52 NVTDGS
+52 VDGS
-58 TGEPLIGVSIML
+58 PLIGVNIKL
-70 KGSSEGTTTDLDGNF
+70 KGTTTGVISDIDGNY
-85 SLSVP
+85 SIEVDSRKSILI
-90 VKAQLE
+90 
-96 FSYIGYKKQVLDVTD
+96 FSYIGYKTREVPVED
-111 LVVAN
+111 LGVIN
-116 VKLESDN
+116 VKLTSDN
-123 EMLAEVVVVGAG
+123 ELLDEVVIVSSG
-135 TQKKVSVTGAIT
+135 TQKKVSVTGAIS
-147 SVKGTELHAPSSSLT
+147 SVKGAALKAPSSSLT
-162 SNFAGKLA
+162 SSLAGRLA
-170 GVIAV
+170 GVMV
-175 TTGGEPGTSSNFYIR
+175 NTTSGEPGSASEFYIR
-190 GIGTFG
+190 GISTFG
-196 GRATPLILLDGVE
+196 GRKTPLILLDDVE
-209 ISSGDLNRIPPESIE
+209 ISSTDLNNIPAETIE

-235 AIYGARGAN
+235 AIYGSRGAN

-252 IGTENTKASINVTVE
+252 SGQENTKTQINVTVE
-267 NSFLKPVNEVGYVDG
+267 NSFQSMMNFPKFVDG
-282 ARWMEIYNEA
+282 ATWMELYNEG
-292 QLARTPNAT
+292 QRNRGAT
-301 PKYSQERIDYTRSG
+301 SLMYSQERIDNTRNKV
-315 INPYVY
+315 NPYVY
-321 PDVDWY
+321 PDVNWR
-327 DLVFKESTMN
+327 DLLFKDMAMS

-342 NIMGGGPKVSYY
+342 NLQGGGSRVSYY
-354 MSLQANHD
+354 MSLNVNHD
-362 TGLLD
+362 SGLLD
-367 IPKAYSFDNNINKW
+367 SPQIYSFNNNINNLS
-381 GYTFQNN
+381 YNFQNN
-388 IAYKVTPT
+388 LQVKVTPT
-396 TRIDLRMNAQIGN
+396 TKIRLNMNAQIQN
-409 NKGPNA
+409 RKGPNYKTQDLFIMTHTA
-415 SVSDI
+415 NPI
-420 FYQVY
+420 F
-425 NNNPVTFPAYFPAE
+425 FPATLPAQKG
-439 PDDRHIK
+439 DKHMRF
-446 YGNAI
+446 GNAI
-451 LSGTSLYTNP
+451 LSNATLRTNP
-461 YQYMLGSYKEV
+461 YAHMASSFKQVDENM
-472 NYSMLNTSIY
+472 MHTTMRID
-482 INQNLDFVTKGL
+482 QTLDFVTKGL
-494 KIIALVNWKSWSET
+494 SANALIHFKNT
-508 SYTRWLDPYWYR
+508 SSQAFTRSIEPYYYR
-520 VDPKSWSPDNPG
+520 ITKWTPG
-532 EYTLE
+532 TDQYDME
-537 RLNSSGSEYIS
+537 RLGTSGTEYIYTS
-548 QSGIGRGADNTFYFH
+548 DISRYTERTITMQF
-563 GQLNYE
+563 QLDYKRQ
-569 NTFGED
+569 FGM
-575 HGVTAMLM
+575 HNVGGMLM

>member
-1 MNVKKAL
+1 MKKHSKKLFSLCLVAMAL
-8 FASSLFLCGAGVL
+8 SGATDPVFADSADKTGREVM
-21 PVTAGLPVPH
+21 TTY
-31 DESEISSPMPEQQ
+31 QQ
-44 KKNRIITG
+44 KKGRTVTGTITDA
-52 NVTDGS
+52 VDGS
-58 TGEPLIGVSIML
+58 PLIGVNIKL
-70 KGSSEGTTTDLDGNF
+70 KGTTTGVISDIDGNY
-85 SLSVP
+85 SIEVDSRKSILI
-90 VKAQLE
+90 
-96 FSYIGYKKQVLDVTD
+96 FSYIGYKTREVPVED
-111 LVVAN
+111 LGVIN
-116 VKLESDN
+116 VKLTSDN
-123 EMLAEVVVVGAG
+123 ELLDEVVIVGSG
-135 TQKKVSVTGAIT
+135 TQKKVSVTGAIS
-147 SVKGTELHAPSSSLT
+147 SVKGAALKAPSSSLT
-162 SNFAGKLA
+162 SSLAGRLA
-170 GVIAV
+170 GVMV
-175 TTGGEPGTSSNFYIR
+175 NTTSGEPGSASEFYIR
-190 GIGTFG
+190 GISTFG
-196 GRATPLILLDGVE
+196 GRKTPLILLDDVE
-209 ISSGDLNRIPPESIE
+209 ISSTDLNNIPAETIE

-235 AIYGARGAN
+235 AIYGSRGAN

-252 IGTENTKASINVTVE
+252 SGQENTKTQINVTVE
-267 NSFLKPVNEVGYVDG
+267 NSFQSMMNFPKFVDG
-282 ARWMEIYNEA
+282 ATWMELYNEG
-292 QLARTPNAT
+292 QRNRGAT
-301 PKYSQERIDYTRSG
+301 SLMYSQERIDNTRNKV
-315 INPYVY
+315 NPYVY
-321 PDVDWY
+321 PDVNWR
-327 DLVFKESTMN
+327 DLLFKDMAMS

-342 NIMGGGPKVSYY
+342 NLQGGGSRVSYY
-354 MSLQANHD
+354 MSLNVNHD
-362 TGLLD
+362 SGLLD
-367 IPKAYSFDNNINKW
+367 SPQIYSFNNNINNLS
-381 GYTFQNN
+381 YNFQNN
-388 IAYKVTPT
+388 LQVKVTPT
-396 TRIDLRMNAQIGN
+396 TKIRLNMNAQIQN
-409 NKGPNA
+409 RKGPNYKTQDLFIMTHTA
-415 SVSDI
+415 NPI
-420 FYQVY
+420 F
-425 NNNPVTFPAYFPAE
+425 FPATLPAQKG
-439 PDDRHIK
+439 DKHMRF
-446 YGNAI
+446 GNAI
-451 LSGTSLYTNP
+451 LSNELLRTNP
-461 YQYMLGSYKEV
+461 YAHMASSFKQVDENM
-472 NYSMLNTSIY
+472 MHTTMRID
-482 INQNLDFVTKGL
+482 QTLDFVTKGL
-494 KIIALVNWKSWSET
+494 SANALIHFKNT
-508 SYTRWLDPYWYR
+508 SSQAFTRSIEPYYYR
-520 VDPKSWSPDNPG
+520 ITKWTPG
-532 EYTLE
+532 TDQYDME
-537 RLNSSGSEYIS
+537 RLGTSGTEYIYTS
-548 QSGIGRGADNTFYFH
+548 DISRYTERTITMQF
-563 GQLNYE
+563 QLDYKRQ
-569 NTFGED
+569 FGM
-575 HGVTAMLM
+575 HNVGGMLM

>member
-1 MNVKKAL
+1 MKKHSKKLFSLCLVAMAL
-8 FASSLFLCGAGVL
+8 SGATDPVFADSADKTGREVM
-21 PVTAGLPVPH
+21 TTY
-31 DESEISSPMPEQQ
+31 QQ
-44 KKNRIITG
+44 KKGRTVTGTITDA
-52 NVTDGS
+52 VDGS
-58 TGEPLIGVSIML
+58 PLIGVNIKL
-70 KGSSEGTTTDLDGNF
+70 KGTTTGVISDIDGNY
-85 SLSVP
+85 SIEVDSRKSILI
-90 VKAQLE
+90 
-96 FSYIGYKKQVLDVTD
+96 FSYIGYKTREVPVED
-111 LVVAN
+111 LGVIN
-116 VKLESDN
+116 VKLTSDN
-123 EMLAEVVVVGAG
+123 ELLDEVVIVGSG
-135 TQKKVSVTGAIT
+135 TQKKVSVTGAIS
-147 SVKGTELHAPSSSLT
+147 SVKGAALKAPSSSLT
-162 SNFAGKLA
+162 SSLAGRLA
-170 GVIAV
+170 GVMV
-175 TTGGEPGTSSNFYIR
+175 NTTSGEPGSASEFYIR
-190 GIGTFG
+190 GISTFG
-196 GRATPLILLDGVE
+196 GRKTPLILLDDVE
-209 ISSGDLNRIPPESIE
+209 ISSTDLNNIPAETIE

-235 AIYGARGAN
+235 AIYGSRGAN

-252 IGTENTKASINVTVE
+252 SGQENTKTQINVTVE
-267 NSFLKPVNEVGYVDG
+267 NSFQSMMNFPKFVDG
-282 ARWMEIYNEA
+282 ATWMELYNEG
-292 QLARTPNAT
+292 QRNRGAT
-301 PKYSQERIDYTRSG
+301 SLMYSQERIDNTRNKV
-315 INPYVY
+315 NPYVY
-321 PDVDWY
+321 PDVNWR
-327 DLVFKESTMN
+327 DLLFKDMAMS

-342 NIMGGGPKVSYY
+342 NLQGGGSRVSYY
-354 MSLQANHD
+354 MSLNVNHD
-362 TGLLD
+362 SGLLD
-367 IPKAYSFDNNINKW
+367 SPQIYSFNNNINNLS
-381 GYTFQNN
+381 YNFQNN
-388 IAYKVTPT
+388 LQVKVTPT
-396 TRIDLRMNAQIGN
+396 TKIRLNMNAQIQN
-409 NKGPNA
+409 RKGPNYKTQDLFIMTHTA
-415 SVSDI
+415 NPI
-420 FYQVY
+420 F
-425 NNNPVTFPAYFPAE
+425 FPATLPAQKG
-439 PDDRHIK
+439 DKHMRF
-446 YGNAI
+446 GNAI
-451 LSGTSLYTNP
+451 LSNATLRTNP
-461 YQYMLGSYKEV
+461 YAHMASSFKQVDENM
-472 NYSMLNTSIY
+472 MHTTMRID
-482 INQNLDFVTKGL
+482 QTLDFVTKGL
-494 KIIALVNWKSWSET
+494 SANALIHFKNT
-508 SYTRWLDPYWYR
+508 SSQAFTRSIEPYYYR
-520 VDPKSWSPDNPG
+520 ITKWTPG
-532 EYTLE
+532 TDQYDME
-537 RLNSSGSEYIS
+537 RLGTSGTEYIYTS
-548 QSGIGRGADNTFYFH
+548 DISRYTERTITMQF
-563 GQLNYE
+563 QLDYKRQ
-569 NTFGED
+569 FGM
-575 HGVTAMLM
+575 HNVGGMLM

-1013 FKEWDPELEWYKY
+1013 FKEWNPELEWYKY

>member
-1 MNVKKAL
+1 MKKHSKKLFSLCLVAMAL
-8 FASSLFLCGAGVL
+8 SGATDPVFADSADKTGREVM
-21 PVTAGLPVPH
+21 TTY
-31 DESEISSPMPEQQ
+31 QQ
-44 KKNRIITG
+44 KKGRTVTGTITDA
-52 NVTDGS
+52 VDGS
-58 TGEPLIGVSIML
+58 PLIGVNIKL
-70 KGSSEGTTTDLDGNF
+70 KGTTTGVISDIDGNY
-85 SLSVP
+85 SIEVDSRKSILI
-90 VKAQLE
+90 
-96 FSYIGYKKQVLDVTD
+96 FSYIGYKTCEVPVED
-111 LVVAN
+111 LGVIN
-116 VKLESDN
+116 VKLTSDN
-123 EMLAEVVVVGAG
+123 ELLDEVVIVGSG
-135 TQKKVSVTGAIT
+135 TQKKVSVTGAIS
-147 SVKGTELHAPSSSLT
+147 SVKGAALKAPSSSLT
-162 SNFAGKLA
+162 SSLAGRLA
-170 GVIAV
+170 GVMV
-175 TTGGEPGTSSNFYIR
+175 NTTSGEPGSASEFYIR
-190 GIGTFG
+190 GISTFG
-196 GRATPLILLDGVE
+196 GRKTPLILLDDVE
-209 ISSGDLNRIPPESIE
+209 ISSTDLNNIPAETIE

-235 AIYGARGAN
+235 AIYGSRGAN

-252 IGTENTKASINVTVE
+252 SGQENTKTQINVTVE
-267 NSFLKPVNEVGYVDG
+267 NSFQSMMNFPKFVDG
-282 ARWMEIYNEA
+282 ATWMELYNEG
-292 QLARTPNAT
+292 QRNRGAT
-301 PKYSQERIDYTRSG
+301 SLMYSQERIDNTRNKV
-315 INPYVY
+315 NPYVY
-321 PDVDWY
+321 PDVNWR
-327 DLVFKESTMN
+327 DLLFKDMAMS

-342 NIMGGGPKVSYY
+342 NLQGGGSRVSYY
-354 MSLQANHD
+354 MSLNVNHD
-362 TGLLD
+362 SGLLD
-367 IPKAYSFDNNINKW
+367 SPQIYSFNNNINNLS
-381 GYTFQNN
+381 YNFQNN
-388 IAYKVTPT
+388 LQVKVTPT
-396 TRIDLRMNAQIGN
+396 TKIRLNMNAQIQN
-409 NKGPNA
+409 RKGPNYKTQDLFIMTHTA
-415 SVSDI
+415 NPI
-420 FYQVY
+420 F
-425 NNNPVTFPAYFPAE
+425 FPATLPAQKG
-439 PDDRHIK
+439 DKHMRF
-446 YGNAI
+446 GNAI
-451 LSGTSLYTNP
+451 LSNATLRTNP
-461 YQYMLGSYKEV
+461 YAHMASSFKQVDENM
-472 NYSMLNTSIY
+472 MHTTMRID
-482 INQNLDFVTKGL
+482 QTLDFVTKGL
-494 KIIALVNWKSWSET
+494 SANALIHFKNT
-508 SYTRWLDPYWYR
+508 SSQAFTRSIEPYYYR
-520 VDPKSWSPDNPG
+520 ITKWTPG
-532 EYTLE
+532 TDQYDME
-537 RLNSSGSEYIS
+537 RLGTSGTEYIYTS
-548 QSGIGRGADNTFYFH
+548 DISRYTERTITMQF
-563 GQLNYE
+563 QLDYKRQ
-569 NTFGED
+569 FGM
-575 HGVTAMLM
+575 HNVGGMLM

>member
-1 MNVKKAL
+1 MKKHSKKLFSLCLVAMAL
-8 FASSLFLCGAGVL
+8 SGATDPVFADSADKTGREVM
-21 PVTAGLPVPH
+21 TTY
-31 DESEISSPMPEQQ
+31 QQ
-44 KKNRIITG
+44 KKGRTVTGTITDA
-52 NVTDGS
+52 VDGS
-58 TGEPLIGVSIML
+58 PLIGVNIKL
-70 KGSSEGTTTDLDGNF
+70 KGTTTGVISDIDGNY
-85 SLSVP
+85 SIEVDSRKSILI
-90 VKAQLE
+90 
-96 FSYIGYKKQVLDVTD
+96 FSYIGYKTREVPVED
-111 LVVAN
+111 LGVIN
-116 VKLESDN
+116 VKLTSDN
-123 EMLAEVVVVGAG
+123 ELLDEVVIVGSG
-135 TQKKVSVTGAIT
+135 TQKKVSVTGAIS
-147 SVKGTELHAPSSSLT
+147 SVKGAALKAPSSSLT
-162 SNFAGKLA
+162 SSLAGRLA
-170 GVIAV
+170 GVMV
-175 TTGGEPGTSSNFYIR
+175 NTTSGEPGSASEFYIR
-190 GIGTFG
+190 GISTFG
-196 GRATPLILLDGVE
+196 GRKTPLILLDDVE
-209 ISSGDLNRIPPESIE
+209 ISSTDLNNIPAETIE

-235 AIYGARGAN
+235 AIYGSRGAN

-252 IGTENTKASINVTVE
+252 SGQENTKTQINVTVE
-267 NSFLKPVNEVGYVDG
+267 NSFQSMMNFPKFVDG
-282 ARWMEIYNEA
+282 ATWMELYNEG
-292 QLARTPNAT
+292 QRNRGAT
-301 PKYSQERIDYTRSG
+301 SLMYSQERIDNTRNKV
-315 INPYVY
+315 NPYVY
-321 PDVDWY
+321 PDVNWR
-327 DLVFKESTMN
+327 DLLFKDMAMS

-342 NIMGGGPKVSYY
+342 NLQGGGSRVSYY
-354 MSLQANHD
+354 MSLNVNHD
-362 TGLLD
+362 SGLLD
-367 IPKAYSFDNNINKW
+367 SPQIYSFNNNINNLS
-381 GYTFQNN
+381 YNFQNN
-388 IAYKVTPT
+388 LQVKVTPT
-396 TRIDLRMNAQIGN
+396 TKIRLNMNAQIQN
-409 NKGPNA
+409 RKGPNYKTQDLFIMTHTA
-415 SVSDI
+415 NPI
-420 FYQVY
+420 F
-425 NNNPVTFPAYFPAE
+425 FPATLPAQKG
-439 PDDRHIK
+439 DKHMRF
-446 YGNAI
+446 GNAI
-451 LSGTSLYTNP
+451 LSNATLRTNP
-461 YQYMLGSYKEV
+461 YAHMASSFKQVDENM
-472 NYSMLNTSIY
+472 MHTTMRID
-482 INQNLDFVTKGL
+482 QTLDFVTKGL
-494 KIIALVNWKSWSET
+494 SANALIHFKNT
-508 SYTRWLDPYWYR
+508 SSQAFTRSIEPYYYR
-520 VDPKSWSPDNPG
+520 ITKWTPG
-532 EYTLE
+532 TDQYDME
-537 RLNSSGSEYIS
+537 RLGTSGTEYIYTS
-548 QSGIGRGADNTFYFH
+548 DISRYTERTITMQF
-563 GQLNYE
+563 QLDYKRQ
-569 NTFGED
+569 FGM
-575 HGVTAMLM
+575 HNVGGMLM

-754 RAAWP
+754 RAACP

>member
-1 MNVKKAL
+1 MKKHSKKLFSLCLVAMAL
-8 FASSLFLCGAGVL
+8 SGATDPVFADSADKTGREVM
-21 PVTAGLPVPH
+21 TTY
-31 DESEISSPMPEQQ
+31 QQ
-44 KKNRIITG
+44 KKGRTVTGTITDA
-52 NVTDGS
+52 VDGS
-58 TGEPLIGVSIML
+58 PLIGVNIKL
-70 KGSSEGTTTDLDGNF
+70 KGTTTGVISDIDGNY
-85 SLSVP
+85 SIEVDSRKSILI
-90 VKAQLE
+90 
-96 FSYIGYKKQVLDVTD
+96 FSYIGYKTREVPVED
-111 LVVAN
+111 LGVIN
-116 VKLESDN
+116 VKLTSDN
-123 EMLAEVVVVGAG
+123 ELLDEVVIVGSG
-135 TQKKVSVTGAIT
+135 TQKKVSVTGAIS
-147 SVKGTELHAPSSSLT
+147 SVKGAALKAPSSSLT
-162 SNFAGKLA
+162 SSLAGRLA
-170 GVIAV
+170 GVMV
-175 TTGGEPGTSSNFYIR
+175 NTTSGEPGSASEFYIR
-190 GIGTFG
+190 GISTFG
-196 GRATPLILLDGVE
+196 GRKTPLILLDDVE
-209 ISSGDLNRIPPESIE
+209 ISSTDLNNIPAETIE

-235 AIYGARGAN
+235 AIYGSRGAN

-252 IGTENTKASINVTVE
+252 SGQENTKTQINVTVE
-267 NSFLKPVNEVGYVDG
+267 NSFQSMMNFPKFVDG
-282 ARWMEIYNEA
+282 ATWMELYNEG
-292 QLARTPNAT
+292 QRNRGAT
-301 PKYSQERIDYTRSG
+301 SLMYSQERIDNTRNKV
-315 INPYVY
+315 NPYVY
-321 PDVDWY
+321 PDVNWR
-327 DLVFKESTMN
+327 DLLFKDMAMS

-342 NIMGGGPKVSYY
+342 NLQGGGSRVSYY
-354 MSLQANHD
+354 ISLNVNHD
-362 TGLLD
+362 SGLLD
-367 IPKAYSFDNNINKW
+367 SPQIYSFNNNINNLS
-381 GYTFQNN
+381 YNFQNN
-388 IAYKVTPT
+388 LQVKVTPT
-396 TRIDLRMNAQIGN
+396 TKIRLNMNAQIQN
-409 NKGPNA
+409 RKGPNYKTQDLFIMTHTA
-415 SVSDI
+415 NPI
-420 FYQVY
+420 F
-425 NNNPVTFPAYFPAE
+425 FPATLPAQKG
-439 PDDRHIK
+439 DKHMRF
-446 YGNAI
+446 GNAI
-451 LSGTSLYTNP
+451 LSNATLRTNP
-461 YQYMLGSYKEV
+461 YAHMASSFKQVDENM
-472 NYSMLNTSIY
+472 MHTTMRID
-482 INQNLDFVTKGL
+482 QTLDFVTKGL
-494 KIIALVNWKSWSET
+494 SANALIHFKNT
-508 SYTRWLDPYWYR
+508 SSQAFTRSIEPYYYR
-520 VDPKSWSPDNPG
+520 ITKWTPG
-532 EYTLE
+532 TDQYDME
-537 RLNSSGSEYIS
+537 RLGTSGTEYIYTS
-548 QSGIGRGADNTFYFH
+548 DISRYTERTITMQF
-563 GQLNYE
+563 QLDYKRQ
-569 NTFGED
+569 FGM
-575 HGVTAMLM
+575 HNVGGMLM